1 MIMLRFGRD
10 ICNYFP
16 SAEKREW
23 LVTNGIGGF
32 ASGTV
37 AGLLTR
43 CYHGLLIASLAPPT
57 KRTLLVAKIDE
68 SVQYNQKLYHIATNR
83 WLGGAIEPQ
92 GYINIESFHLEGT
105 IPVWTFACG
114 DALLEKRLWMEQGE
128 NTTYTRYT
136 YRRGTSPLTLNL
148 TAFVNYRDFHGNT
161 QGFNWQ
167 MAINSLE
174 KGVQVLAYANAVPFY
189 LLINQGQVFPAH
201 IWYYRFDLAV
211 ERYRGLID
219 RENHLHAASF
229 SATLQVGE
237 SVTIAAS
244 TRPDPSL
251 DGQARLEARY
261 HYENSLINPGQPQW
275 IQQLNLAADQFI
287 VSRPLPKEPQGKTI
301 IAGYPWFG
309 DWGRDTMISLRGLT
323 LATGRP
329 AIASQILLTF
339 SRYLDRGLLPNLF
352 PDAGEIPEYNAV
364 DAILWYFEAI
374 KAYFDQTQDFK
385 FLKTIYPALVEVI
398 DWFRRGTRYNIHLD
412 DDGLIY
418 AGEAGVQLTW
428 MDAKVDDL
436 VITPRIG
443 KPVEI
448 NALWFNALKIM
459 LRFAKYLGIEAN
471 DYEKMAKMT
480 FKGFSRFWND
490 SLGYCYD
497 VLDTEQGNDAS
508 LRPNQLF
515 AVSLSVE
522 ELLNS
527 TQKKAIVDICA
538 LKLLTSR
545 GLRSLSPDHPDY
557 CGVYGGDRLKRDSAY
572 HQGTVWGWLLG
583 TFIEAHLKVYRDRVL
598 AESFLTPMIDH
609 LQDSCI
615 GNLGEI
621 FDGDAPFTPRGA
633 FAQAWTVAE
642 VLRVWQAIKEFPA
655 MTDWEKNFCPK

>member
-1 MIMLRFGRD
+1 MVKLRFGRD
-10 ICNYFP
+10 ICNYLP
-16 SAEKREW
+16 VAEKREW

-32 ASGTV
+32 AAGTV

-43 CYHGLLIASLAPPT
+43 CYHGLLIAALAPPT
-57 KRTLLVAKIDE
+57 QRTLLVTKIDE
-68 SVQYNQKLYHIATNR
+68 SLQYNQKIYHLASNR
-83 WLGGAIEPQ
+83 WLGGTFEPQ

-105 IPVWTFACG
+105 IPVWTFVCG
-114 DALLEKRLWMEQGE
+114 NALLEKRIWMEQGE

-136 YRRGTSPLTLNL
+136 YLRGNSPLTLNL

-161 QGFNWQ
+161 QGFDWQ
-167 MAINSLE
+167 MAISPLE
-174 KGVQVLAYANAVPFY
+174 KGVRVIAYDNAVPFY
-189 LLINQGQVFPAH
+189 LLISQGEVFPAH

-229 SATLQVGE
+229 SATLKVGE

-244 TRPDPSL
+244 TRPDPNLNGQSSL
-251 DGQARLEARY
+251 EFRY
-261 HYENSLINPGQPQW
+261 RYENSLINPQQPPW
-275 IQQLNLAADQFI
+275 IQQLTLAADQFI
-287 VSRPLPKEPQGKTI
+287 VSRPLRDQPDGKTI

-323 LATGRP
+323 LTTGRP
-329 AIASQILLTF
+329 AIARQILLTF
-339 SRYLDRGLLPNLF
+339 SRYLDRGLLPNLL
-352 PDAGEIPEYNAV
+352 PDGGEMPEYNAV

-374 KAYFDQTQDFK
+374 RSYFNQSQDFE
-385 FLKTIYPALVEVI
+385 FLRTIYPALTEVI
-398 DWFRRGTRYNIHLD
+398 AWFRRGTRYNIHLD

-418 AGEAGVQLTW
+418 AGETGVQLTW
-428 MDAKVDDL
+428 MDAKVDNL

-448 NALWFNALKIM
+448 NALWFNTLKIM
-459 LRFAKYLGIEAN
+459 VRFAHYLGMDAT
-471 DYEKMAKMT
+471 DYEKMRKMT
-480 FKGFSRFWND
+480 LKGFSRFWDD

-497 VLDTEQGNDAS
+497 VLDTDKGNDAS

-515 AVSLSVE
+515 ALSLSVE

-527 TQKKAIVDICA
+527 PQKKAIVDICA

-545 GLRSLSPDHPDY
+545 GLRSLDADHPDY
-557 CGVYGGDRLKRDSAY
+557 RGVYSGDRLKRDSAY

-583 TFIEAHLKVYRDRVL
+583 AFIEAHLKVYGDPIL

-609 LQDSCI
+609 LRDSCI
-615 GNLGEI
+615 GNLSEI
-621 FDGDAPFTPRGA
+621 FDGNAPFTPRGA

-642 VLRVWQAIKEFPA
+642 VLRVWQVIREFRP
-655 MTDWEKNFCPK
+655 

>member
-1 MIMLRFGRD
+1 MVKLRFGRD
-10 ICNYFP
+10 ICNCLP
-16 SAEKREW
+16 VAEKCEW

-32 ASGTV
+32 AAGTV

-43 CYHGLLIASLAPPT
+43 CYHGLLIAALAPPT
-57 KRTLLVAKIDE
+57 KRTLLVTKIDE
-68 SVQYNQKLYHIATNR
+68 SVQYNQKIYHLASNR
-83 WLGGAIEPQ
+83 WLGATIEPQ

-105 IPVWTFACG
+105 IPVWTFICG
-114 DALLEKRLWMEQGE
+114 DALLEKRIWMEQGE

-136 YRRGTSPLTLNL
+136 YRRGNSPLTLNL

-161 QGFNWQ
+161 QSFNWQ
-167 MAINSLE
+167 MAISPLE
-174 KGVQVLAYANAVPFY
+174 KGVRVIAYDYAVPFY
-189 LLINQGQVFPAH
+189 LLISQGEVFPAN

-219 RENHLHAASF
+219 RENHLHGASF
-229 SATLQVGE
+229 SATLKVGE

-244 TRPDPSL
+244 TRPDPNL
-251 DGQARLEARY
+251 DGQSSLESRY
-261 HYENSLINPGQPQW
+261 RYENSLINPQQPEW
-275 IQQLNLAADQFI
+275 IQQLTLAADQFI
-287 VSRPLPKEPQGKTI
+287 VSRPLPDQPDGKTI

-323 LATGRP
+323 LTTGRP
-329 AIASQILLTF
+329 AIARQILLTF
-339 SRYLDRGLLPNLF
+339 SRYLDRGLLPNLL
-352 PDAGEIPEYNAV
+352 PDGGEMPEYNAV

-374 KAYFDQTQDFK
+374 RSYFNQSQDFE
-385 FLKTIYPALVEVI
+385 FLRTIYPALTEVI
-398 DWFRRGTRYNIHLD
+398 AWFRLGTRYNIHLD

-459 LRFAKYLGIEAN
+459 VQFAQYLGMDAT
-471 DYEKMAKMT
+471 DYEKMRKMT
-480 FKGFSRFWND
+480 LKGFSRFWDD

-497 VLDTEQGNDAS
+497 VLDTDKGNDAS

-527 TQKKAIVDICA
+527 PQKKGIVDICA

-545 GLRSLSPDHPDY
+545 GLRSLDADHPDY
-557 CGVYGGDRLKRDSAY
+557 RGVYRGDRLKRDSAY

-583 TFIEAHLKVYRDRVL
+583 AFIEAHLKVYRDPIL

-609 LQDSCI
+609 LRDSCI
-615 GNLGEI
+615 GNLSEI
-621 FDGDAPFTPRGA
+621 FDGNAPFTPRGA

-642 VLRVWQAIKEFPA
+642 VLRVWQVIREFRP
-655 MTDWEKNFCPK
+655 

>member
-1 MIMLRFGRD
+1 
-10 ICNYFP
+10 
-16 SAEKREW
+16 
-23 LVTNGIGGF
+23 
-32 ASGTV
+32 
-37 AGLLTR
+37 
-43 CYHGLLIASLAPPT
+43 LIAALAPPT
-57 KRTLLVAKIDE
+57 KRTLLVTKIDE
-68 SVQYNQKLYHIATNR
+68 SVQYNQKIYHLASNR
-83 WLGGAIEPQ
+83 WLGATIEPQ

-105 IPVWTFACG
+105 IPVWTFICG
-114 DALLEKRLWMEQGE
+114 DALLEKRIWMEAGE

-136 YRRGTSPLTLNL
+136 YLRGNSPLTLNL

-167 MAINSLE
+167 MAISPLE
-174 KGVQVLAYANAVPFY
+174 KGVRVIAYDYAVPFY
-189 LLINQGQVFPAH
+189 LLISQGEVFPAN

-229 SATLQVGE
+229 SATLKVGE

-244 TRPDPSL
+244 TRPDPNL
-251 DGQARLEARY
+251 DGQSSLESRY
-261 HYENSLINPGQPQW
+261 RYENSLINPQQPEW
-275 IQQLNLAADQFI
+275 IQQLTLAADQFI
-287 VSRPLPKEPQGKTI
+287 VSRPLPDQPEGKTM

-323 LATGRP
+323 LTTGRP
-329 AIASQILLTF
+329 AIARQILLTF
-339 SRYLDRGLLPNLF
+339 SRYLDRGLLPNLL
-352 PDAGEIPEYNAV
+352 PDGGETPEYNAV

-374 KAYFDQTQDFK
+374 RSYFNQSQDFE
-385 FLKTIYPALVEVI
+385 FLRTIYPALTEVI
-398 DWFRRGTRYNIHLD
+398 AWFRRGTRYNIHLD

-459 LRFAKYLGIEAN
+459 VQFAHYLGMDAT
-471 DYEKMAKMT
+471 DYEKMRKMT
-480 FKGFSRFWND
+480 LKGFSRFWDD

-497 VLDTEQGNDAS
+497 VLDTDKGNDAS

-527 TQKKAIVDICA
+527 PQKKAIVDICA

-545 GLRSLSPDHPDY
+545 GLRSLDADHPDY
-557 CGVYGGDRLKRDSAY
+557 RGVYSGDRLKRDSAY

-583 TFIEAHLKVYRDRVL
+583 AFIEAHLKVYRDPIL

-609 LQDSCI
+609 LRDSCI
-615 GNLGEI
+615 GNLSEI
-621 FDGDAPFTPRGA
+621 FDGNAPFTPRGA

-642 VLRVWQAIKEFPA
+642 VLRVWQVIREFRP
-655 MTDWEKNFCPK
+655 

>member
-1 MIMLRFGRD
+1 
-10 ICNYFP
+10 
-16 SAEKREW
+16 
-23 LVTNGIGGF
+23 
-32 ASGTV
+32 
-37 AGLLTR
+37 
-43 CYHGLLIASLAPPT
+43 
-57 KRTLLVAKIDE
+57 
-68 SVQYNQKLYHIATNR
+68 
-83 WLGGAIEPQ
+83 
-92 GYINIESFHLEGT
+92 
-105 IPVWTFACG
+105 
-114 DALLEKRLWMEQGE
+114 MEQGE
-128 NTTYTRYT
+128 NTTYTHYT
-136 YRRGTSPLTLNL
+136 YRRGNSPLTLNL

-161 QGFNWQ
+161 QSFNWQ
-167 MAINSLE
+167 MAISPLE
-174 KGVQVLAYANAVPFY
+174 KGVRVIAYNHAVPFY
-189 LLINQGQVFPAH
+189 LLISQGQVFPAH

-219 RENHLHAASF
+219 RENHLHGASF
-229 SATLQVGE
+229 SATLKLGE

-244 TRPDPSL
+244 TRPDPNL
-251 DGQARLEARY
+251 DGQSSLESRY
-261 HYENSLINPGQPQW
+261 RYENSLINPQQPEW
-275 IQQLNLAADQFI
+275 IQQLTLAADQFI
-287 VSRPLPKEPQGKTI
+287 VSRPLLDQPDGKTI

-323 LATGRP
+323 LTTVRP
-329 AIASQILLTF
+329 AIARQILLTF
-339 SRYLDRGLLPNLF
+339 SRYLDRGLLPNLL
-352 PDAGEIPEYNAV
+352 PDGGEMPEYNAV

-374 KAYFDQTQDFK
+374 RSYFNQSQDFE
-385 FLKTIYPALVEVI
+385 FLRTIYPALKEVI
-398 DWFRRGTRYNIHLD
+398 AWFRRGTRYNIHLD

-459 LRFAKYLGIEAN
+459 VQFAHYLGMDAT
-471 DYEKMAKMT
+471 DYEKMRKMT
-480 FKGFSRFWND
+480 LKGFSRFWDD

-497 VLDTEQGNDAS
+497 VLDTDKGNDAS

-527 TQKKAIVDICA
+527 PQKKAIVDICA

-545 GLRSLSPDHPDY
+545 GLRSLDVDHPDY
-557 CGVYGGDRLKRDSAY
+557 RGVYSGDRLKRDSAY

-583 TFIEAHLKVYRDRVL
+583 AFIEAHLKVYRDPIL

-615 GNLGEI
+615 GNLSEI
-621 FDGDAPFTPRGA
+621 FDGNAPFTPRGA

-642 VLRVWQAIKEFPA
+642 ALRVWQAIREFTP
-655 MTDWEKNFCPK
+655 

>member
-1 MIMLRFGRD
+1 MVKLRFGRD
-10 ICNYFP
+10 ICNYLP
-16 SAEKREW
+16 VAEKCEW

-32 ASGTV
+32 AAGTV

-43 CYHGLLIASLAPPT
+43 CYHGLLIAALAPPT
-57 KRTLLVAKIDE
+57 QRTLLVTKIDE
-68 SVQYNQKLYHIATNR
+68 SLQYNQKIYHLASNR
-83 WLGGAIEPQ
+83 WLGATIEPQ

-105 IPVWTFACG
+105 IPVWTFICG
-114 DALLEKRLWMEQGE
+114 DALLEKRIWMEQGE

-136 YRRGTSPLTLNL
+136 YLRGNSPLTLNL

-161 QGFNWQ
+161 QSFNWQ
-167 MAINSLE
+167 MDISPLE
-174 KGVQVLAYANAVPFY
+174 KGVRVIAYNNAVPFY
-189 LLINQGQVFPAH
+189 LLISQGEVFPAH

-229 SATLQVGE
+229 SATLKVGE

-251 DGQARLEARY
+251 DGQSSLESRHRY
-261 HYENSLINPGQPQW
+261 ESSLINPQHPEW
-275 IQQLNLAADQFI
+275 IQQLTLAADQFI
-287 VSRPLPKEPQGKTI
+287 VSRPLRDQPDGKTI

-323 LATGRP
+323 LTTGRP
-329 AIASQILLTF
+329 AIAREILLTF
-339 SRYLDRGLLPNLF
+339 SRYLDRGLLPNLL
-352 PDAGEIPEYNAV
+352 PDGGEMPEYNAV

-374 KAYFDQTQDFK
+374 RSYFNQSQDFE
-385 FLKTIYPALVEVI
+385 FLRTIYPALTEVI
-398 DWFRRGTRYNIHLD
+398 AWFRRGTRYNIHLD

-418 AGEAGVQLTW
+418 AGETGVQLTW

-459 LRFAKYLGIEAN
+459 VQFAHNLGMDAT
-471 DYEKMAKMT
+471 DYEKMRKMT
-480 FKGFSRFWND
+480 LKGFSRFWDD

-497 VLDTEQGNDAS
+497 VLDTDKGNDAS

-515 AVSLSVE
+515 ALSLSVE

-527 TQKKAIVDICA
+527 PQKKAIVDICTV
-538 LKLLTSR
+538 KLLTPR
-545 GLRSLSPDHPDY
+545 GLRSLDADHPDY
-557 CGVYGGDRLKRDSAY
+557 RGVYSGDRVKRDSAY

-583 TFIEAHLKVYRDRVL
+583 AFIEAHLKVYRDPIL

-609 LQDSCI
+609 LRDSCI
-615 GNLGEI
+615 GNLSEI
-621 FDGDAPFTPRGA
+621 FDGNAPFTPRGA

-642 VLRVWQAIKEFPA
+642 VLRVWQVIREFRP
-655 MTDWEKNFCPK
+655 

>member
-1 MIMLRFGRD
+1 MVKLRFGRD
-10 ICNYFP
+10 ICNYLP
-16 SAEKREW
+16 VAEKREW

-32 ASGTV
+32 AAGTV

-43 CYHGLLIASLAPPT
+43 CYHGLLIAALAPPT
-57 KRTLLVAKIDE
+57 QRTLLVTKIDE
-68 SVQYNQKLYHIATNR
+68 SVQYNQKIYHLASNR
-83 WLGGAIEPQ
+83 WLGATIEPQ

-105 IPVWTFACG
+105 IPVWTFICG
-114 DALLEKRLWMEQGE
+114 DALLEKRIWMEQGE
-128 NTTYTRYT
+128 NTTYTHYT
-136 YRRGTSPLTLNL
+136 YRRGHSPLTLNL

-167 MAINSLE
+167 MAISPLE
-174 KGVQVLAYANAVPFY
+174 KGVRVIAYDNAVPFY
-189 LLINQGQVFPAH
+189 LLISQGEVFPAH

-219 RENHLHAASF
+219 RENHLHGASF
-229 SATLQVGE
+229 SATLKVGE

-244 TRPDPSL
+244 TRPDPNL
-251 DGQARLEARY
+251 DGQSSLESRY
-261 HYENSLINPGQPQW
+261 RYENSLINPQQPEW
-275 IQQLNLAADQFI
+275 MQQLTLAADQFI
-287 VSRPLPKEPQGKTI
+287 VSRPLRDQPDGKTI

-323 LATGRP
+323 LTTGRP
-329 AIASQILLTF
+329 AIARQILLTF
-339 SRYLDRGLLPNLF
+339 SRYLDRGLLPNLL
-352 PDAGEIPEYNAV
+352 PDGGEMPEYNAV

-374 KAYFDQTQDFK
+374 RSYFNQSQDFE
-385 FLKTIYPALVEVI
+385 FLRTIYPALTEVI
-398 DWFRRGTRYNIHLD
+398 AWFRRGTRYNIHLD

-459 LRFAKYLGIEAN
+459 VQFAHYLGMDAT
-471 DYEKMAKMT
+471 DYEKMRKMT
-480 FKGFSRFWND
+480 LKGFSRFWDD

-497 VLDTEQGNDAS
+497 VLDTDKGNDAS

-527 TQKKAIVDICA
+527 PQKRAIVDICA

-545 GLRSLSPDHPDY
+545 GLRSLDADHPDY
-557 CGVYGGDRLKRDSAY
+557 RGVYSGDRLKRDSAY

-583 TFIEAHLKVYRDRVL
+583 AFIEAHLKVYGDPIL

-609 LQDSCI
+609 LRDSCI
-615 GNLGEI
+615 GNLSEI
-621 FDGDAPFTPRGA
+621 FDGNAPFTPRGA

-642 VLRVWQAIKEFPA
+642 VLRVWQVIREFRP
-655 MTDWEKNFCPK
+655 

>member
-1 MIMLRFGRD
+1 MVKLRFGRD
-10 ICNYFP
+10 ICNYLP
-16 SAEKREW
+16 VAEKREW

-32 ASGTV
+32 AAGTV

-43 CYHGLLIASLAPPT
+43 CYHGLLIAALAPPT
-57 KRTLLVAKIDE
+57 QRTLLVTKIDE
-68 SVQYNQKLYHIATNR
+68 SVQYNQKLYHLASNR
-83 WLGGAIEPQ
+83 WLGATIEPQ

-105 IPVWTFACG
+105 IPVWTFTCG
-114 DALLEKRLWMEQGE
+114 DALLEKRIWMEQGE

-136 YRRGTSPLTLNL
+136 YLRGNSPLTLNL

-167 MAINSLE
+167 MAISPLE
-174 KGVQVLAYANAVPFY
+174 KGVRVIAYNHAVPFY
-189 LLINQGQVFPAH
+189 LLISQGEVFPAH

-219 RENHLHAASF
+219 RENHLHGASF
-229 SATLQVGE
+229 SATLKVGE

-244 TRPDPSL
+244 TRPDPNL
-251 DGQARLEARY
+251 DGQSSLESRY
-261 HYENSLINPGQPQW
+261 RYENSLINPQQPPW
-275 IQQLNLAADQFI
+275 IQQLTLAADQFI
-287 VSRPLPKEPQGKTI
+287 VSRPLRDQPEGKTI

-323 LATGRP
+323 LTTGRP
-329 AIASQILLTF
+329 AIARQILLTF
-339 SRYLDRGLLPNLF
+339 SRYLDRGLLPNLL
-352 PDAGEIPEYNAV
+352 PDGGEMPEYNAV

-374 KAYFDQTQDFK
+374 RSYFNQTQDFE
-385 FLKTIYPALVEVI
+385 FLRTIYPALTEVI
-398 DWFRRGTRYNIHLD
+398 AWFRRGTRYNIHLD

-459 LRFAKYLGIEAN
+459 VQFAHYLGMDAT
-471 DYEKMAKMT
+471 DYEKMRKMT
-480 FKGFSRFWND
+480 LKGFSRFWDD

-497 VLDTEQGNDAS
+497 VLDTDKGNDAS

-522 ELLNS
+522 ELLNFP
-527 TQKKAIVDICA
+527 QKKAIVDICTV
-538 LKLLTSR
+538 KLLTSR
-545 GLRSLSPDHPDY
+545 GLRSLTTDHPDY
-557 CGVYGGDRLKRDSAY
+557 RGVYSGDRLKRDSAY

-583 TFIEAHLKVYRDRVL
+583 AFIEAHLKVYRDPIL

-609 LQDSCI
+609 LRDSCI
-615 GNLGEI
+615 GSLSEI
-621 FDGDAPFTPRGA
+621 FDGNAPFTPRGA

-642 VLRVWQAIKEFPA
+642 VLRVWQAIREFRP
-655 MTDWEKNFCPK
+655 

>member
-1 MIMLRFGRD
+1 MVKLRFGRD
-10 ICNYFP
+10 ICNCLP
-16 SAEKREW
+16 VAEKREW

-32 ASGTV
+32 AAGTV

-43 CYHGLLIASLAPPT
+43 CYHGLLIAALAPPT
-57 KRTLLVAKIDE
+57 KRTLLVTKIDE
-68 SVQYNQKLYHIATNR
+68 SVQYNQKIYHLASNR
-83 WLGGAIEPQ
+83 WLGATIEPQ

-105 IPVWTFACG
+105 IPVWTFICG
-114 DALLEKRLWMEQGE
+114 DALLEKRIWMEQGE
-128 NTTYTRYT
+128 NTTYTHYT
-136 YRRGTSPLTLNL
+136 YRRGNSPLTLNL
-148 TAFVNYRDFHGNT
+148 TTFVNYRDFHGNT

-167 MAINSLE
+167 MAISPLE
-174 KGVQVLAYANAVPFY
+174 KGVRVIAYDNAVPFY
-189 LLINQGQVFPAH
+189 LLISQGQVFPAH

-219 RENHLHAASF
+219 RENHLHGASF
-229 SATLQVGE
+229 SATLKVGE

-244 TRPDPSL
+244 TRPDPNL
-251 DGQARLEARY
+251 DGQSSLESRY
-261 HYENSLINPGQPQW
+261 RYENSLINPQQPEW
-275 IQQLNLAADQFI
+275 IQQLTLAADQFI
-287 VSRPLPKEPQGKTI
+287 VSRPLRDQPEGKTI

-323 LATGRP
+323 LTTGRP
-329 AIASQILLTF
+329 AIAGQILLTF
-339 SRYLDRGLLPNLF
+339 SRYLDRGLLPNLL
-352 PDAGEIPEYNAV
+352 PDGGEMPEYNAV

-374 KAYFDQTQDFK
+374 RSYFNQSQDFE
-385 FLKTIYPALVEVI
+385 FLRTIYPALKEVI
-398 DWFRRGTRYNIHLD
+398 AWFRRGTRYNIHLD

-448 NALWFNALKIM
+448 NVLWFNALKIM
-459 LRFAKYLGIEAN
+459 VQFAHYLGMDAT
-471 DYEKMAKMT
+471 DYEKMRKMT
-480 FKGFSRFWND
+480 LKGFSRFWDD
-490 SLGYCYD
+490 SMGYCYD
-497 VLDTEQGNDAS
+497 VLDTEKGNDAS

-527 TQKKAIVDICA
+527 PQKKAIVDICA

-545 GLRSLSPDHPDY
+545 GLRSLDAAHPDY
-557 CGVYGGDRLKRDSAY
+557 RGVYSGDRLKRDSAY

-583 TFIEAHLKVYRDRVL
+583 AFIEAHLKVYRDPIL

-609 LQDSCI
+609 LRDSCI
-615 GNLGEI
+615 GNLSEI
-621 FDGDAPFTPRGA
+621 FDGNAPFTPRGA

-642 VLRVWQAIKEFPA
+642 VLRVWQVIREFSP
-655 MTDWEKNFCPK
+655 

>member
-1 MIMLRFGRD
+1 MVKLRFGRD
-10 ICNYFP
+10 ICNCLP
-16 SAEKREW
+16 VAEKREW

-32 ASGTV
+32 AAGTV

-43 CYHGLLIASLAPPT
+43 CYHGLLIAALAPPT
-57 KRTLLVAKIDE
+57 QRTLLVTKIDE
-68 SVQYNQKLYHIATNR
+68 SVQYNQKIYHLASNR
-83 WLGGAIEPQ
+83 WLGATIEPQ

-105 IPVWTFACG
+105 IPVWTFICG
-114 DALLEKRLWMEQGE
+114 DALLEKRIWMEQGE
-128 NTTYTRYT
+128 NTTYTHYT
-136 YRRGTSPLTLNL
+136 YRRGNSPLTLNL

-167 MAINSLE
+167 MAISPLE
-174 KGVQVLAYANAVPFY
+174 KGVRVIAYNHAVPFY
-189 LLINQGQVFPAH
+189 LLISQGQVFPAH

-219 RENHLHAASF
+219 RENHLHGASF
-229 SATLQVGE
+229 SATLKVGE

-244 TRPDPSL
+244 TRPDPNLNGQSSL
-251 DGQARLEARY
+251 ESRY
-261 HYENSLINPGQPQW
+261 RYENSLINPQQPPW
-275 IQQLNLAADQFI
+275 IQQLTLAADQFI
-287 VSRPLPKEPQGKTI
+287 VSRPLRDQPEGKTI

-323 LATGRP
+323 LTTGRP
-329 AIASQILLTF
+329 AIARQILLTF
-339 SRYLDRGLLPNLF
+339 SRYLDQGLLPNLL
-352 PDAGEIPEYNAV
+352 PDGGEMPEYNAV

-374 KAYFDQTQDFK
+374 RSYFNQSQDFE
-385 FLKTIYPALVEVI
+385 FLRTIYPALKEVI
-398 DWFRRGTRYNIHLD
+398 AWFRRGTRYNIHLD

-428 MDAKVDDL
+428 MDAKVDDR

-459 LRFAKYLGIEAN
+459 VQFAHYLGMDAT
-471 DYEKMAKMT
+471 DYEKMRKMT
-480 FKGFSRFWND
+480 LKGFSRFWDD

-497 VLDTEQGNDAS
+497 VLDTDKGNDAS

-515 AVSLSVE
+515 VVSLSVE

-527 TQKKAIVDICA
+527 PQKRAIVDICA

-545 GLRSLSPDHPDY
+545 GLRSLDADHPDY
-557 CGVYGGDRLKRDSAY
+557 LGVYSGDRLKRDSAY

-583 TFIEAHLKVYRDRVL
+583 AFIEAHLKVYRDPIL

-609 LQDSCI
+609 LRDSCI
-615 GNLGEI
+615 GNLSEI
-621 FDGDAPFTPRGA
+621 FDGNAPFTPRGA

-642 VLRVWQAIKEFPA
+642 VLRVWQVIREFSP
-655 MTDWEKNFCPK
+655 

>member
-1 MIMLRFGRD
+1 MVKLRFGRD
-10 ICNYFP
+10 ICNCLP
-16 SAEKREW
+16 VAEKREW

-32 ASGTV
+32 AAGTV

-43 CYHGLLIASLAPPT
+43 CYHGLLIAALAPPT
-57 KRTLLVAKIDE
+57 QRTLLVTKIDE
-68 SVQYNQKLYHIATNR
+68 SVQYNQKIYHLASNR
-83 WLGGAIEPQ
+83 WLGATIEPQ

-105 IPVWTFACG
+105 IPVWTFICG
-114 DALLEKRLWMEQGE
+114 DALLEKRIWMEQGE

-136 YRRGTSPLTLNL
+136 YLRGNSPLTLNL

-167 MAINSLE
+167 MDISPLE
-174 KGVQVLAYANAVPFY
+174 KGVRVIAYDHAVPFY
-189 LLINQGQVFPAH
+189 LLISQGEVFPAH

-229 SATLQVGE
+229 SATLKVGE

-251 DGQARLEARY
+251 DGQSSLESRY
-261 HYENSLINPGQPQW
+261 RYESSLINPQQPPW
-275 IQQLNLAADQFI
+275 IQQLTLAADQFI
-287 VSRPLPKEPQGKTI
+287 VSRPLRDQPDGKTI

-323 LATGRP
+323 LTTGRP
-329 AIASQILLTF
+329 AIARQILLTF
-339 SRYLDRGLLPNLF
+339 SRYLDRGLLPNLL
-352 PDAGEIPEYNAV
+352 PDGGEIPEYNAV

-374 KAYFDQTQDFK
+374 RCYFNQSQDIE
-385 FLKTIYPALVEVI
+385 FLRTIYPALTEVI
-398 DWFRRGTRYNIHLD
+398 AWFRRGTRYNIHLD

-428 MDAKVDDL
+428 MDAKVDDR

-459 LRFAKYLGIEAN
+459 VQFAHCLGIDAT
-471 DYEKMAKMT
+471 DYEKMRKMT
-480 FKGFSRFWND
+480 LQGFSRFWDD

-497 VLDTEQGNDAS
+497 VLDTDKGNDAS

-527 TQKKAIVDICA
+527 PQKKAIVDICA

-545 GLRSLSPDHPDY
+545 GLRSLDADHPDY
-557 CGVYGGDRLKRDSAY
+557 RGVYSGDRLKRDSAY

-583 TFIEAHLKVYRDRVL
+583 AFIEAHLKVYRDPIL

-609 LQDSCI
+609 LRDSCI
-615 GNLGEI
+615 GNLSEI
-621 FDGDAPFTPRGA
+621 FDGNAPFTPRGA

-642 VLRVWQAIKEFPA
+642 VLRVWQVIREFRP
-655 MTDWEKNFCPK
+655 

>member
-1 MIMLRFGRD
+1 MVKLRFGRD
-10 ICNYFP
+10 ICNCLLV
-16 SAEKREW
+16 AEKREW

-32 ASGTV
+32 AAGTV

-43 CYHGLLIASLAPPT
+43 CYHGLLIAALAPPT
-57 KRTLLVAKIDE
+57 KRTLLVTKIDE
-68 SVQYNQKLYHIATNR
+68 SVQYNQKLYHLASNR
-83 WLGGAIEPQ
+83 WLGATIEPQ

-105 IPVWTFACG
+105 IPVWTFICG
-114 DALLEKRLWMEQGE
+114 DALLEKRIWMEPGE

-136 YRRGTSPLTLNL
+136 YLRGNSPLTLNL

-161 QGFNWQ
+161 QSFNWQ
-167 MAINSLE
+167 MDISPLE
-174 KGVQVLAYANAVPFY
+174 KGVRVIAYDHAVPFY
-189 LLINQGQVFPAH
+189 LLISQGEVFPAH

-229 SATLQVGE
+229 SATLKVGE

-251 DGQARLEARY
+251 DGQSSLESRY
-261 HYENSLINPGQPQW
+261 RYENSLINPQQPPW
-275 IQQLNLAADQFI
+275 IQQLTLAADQFI
-287 VSRPLPKEPQGKTI
+287 VSRPLRDQPDGKTI

-323 LATGRP
+323 LTTGRP
-329 AIASQILLTF
+329 AIARQILLTF
-339 SRYLDRGLLPNLF
+339 SRYLDRGLLPNLL
-352 PDAGEIPEYNAV
+352 PDGGEMPEYNAV

-374 KAYFDQTQDFK
+374 RSYFNQSQDFE
-385 FLKTIYPALVEVI
+385 FLRTIYPALTEVI
-398 DWFRRGTRYNIHLD
+398 AWFRRGTRYNIHLD

-459 LRFAKYLGIEAN
+459 VQFAHYLGMDAT
-471 DYEKMAKMT
+471 DYEKMIKMT
-480 FKGFSRFWND
+480 LQGFSRFWDD

-497 VLDTEQGNDAS
+497 VLDTDKGNDAS

-515 AVSLSVE
+515 AVCLSVE

-527 TQKKAIVDICA
+527 PQKKAIVDICA

-545 GLRSLSPDHPDY
+545 GLRSLDVDHPDY
-557 CGVYGGDRLKRDSAY
+557 RGVYSGDRLKRDSAY

-583 TFIEAHLKVYRDRVL
+583 AFIEAHLKVYRDPIL

-609 LQDSCI
+609 LRDSCI
-615 GNLGEI
+615 GNLSEI
-621 FDGDAPFTPRGA
+621 FDGNAPFTPRGA

-642 VLRVWQAIKEFPA
+642 VLRVWQVIREFRS
-655 MTDWEKNFCPK
+655 

>member
-1 MIMLRFGRD
+1 MVKLRFGRD
-10 ICNYFP
+10 ICNCLP
-16 SAEKREW
+16 VAEKREW

-32 ASGTV
+32 AAGTV

-43 CYHGLLIASLAPPT
+43 CYHGLLIAALAPPT
-57 KRTLLVAKIDE
+57 QRTLLVTKIDE
-68 SVQYNQKLYHIATNR
+68 SVQYNQKIYHLASNR
-83 WLGGAIEPQ
+83 WLGATIEPQ

-105 IPVWTFACG
+105 IPVWTFICG
-114 DALLEKRLWMEQGE
+114 DALLEKRIWMEQGE
-128 NTTYTRYT
+128 NTTYTHYT
-136 YRRGTSPLTLNL
+136 YRRGNSPLTLNL

-167 MAINSLE
+167 MAISPLE
-174 KGVQVLAYANAVPFY
+174 KGVRVIAYNNAVPFY
-189 LLINQGQVFPAH
+189 LLISQGQVFPAH

-219 RENHLHAASF
+219 RENHLHGASF
-229 SATLQVGE
+229 SATLRVGE

-244 TRPDPSL
+244 TRPDPNL
-251 DGQARLEARY
+251 DGQSSLESRY
-261 HYENSLINPGQPQW
+261 RYENSLINPQQPEW
-275 IQQLNLAADQFI
+275 IQQLTLAADQFI
-287 VSRPLPKEPQGKTI
+287 VSRPLWDQPEGKTI

-323 LATGRP
+323 LTTVRP
-329 AIASQILLTF
+329 AIARQILLTF
-339 SRYLDRGLLPNLF
+339 SRYLDQGLLPNLL
-352 PDAGEIPEYNAV
+352 PDGGEMPEYNAV

-374 KAYFDQTQDFK
+374 RSYFNQSQDFE
-385 FLKTIYPALVEVI
+385 FLRTIYPALKEVI
-398 DWFRRGTRYNIHLD
+398 AWFRRGTRYNIHLD

-428 MDAKVDDL
+428 MDAKVDDR

-459 LRFAKYLGIEAN
+459 VQFAHYLGMDAT
-471 DYEKMAKMT
+471 DYEKMRKMT
-480 FKGFSRFWND
+480 LKGFSRFWDD

-497 VLDTEQGNDAS
+497 VLDTDKGNDAS

-527 TQKKAIVDICA
+527 SQKRAIVDICA

-545 GLRSLSPDHPDY
+545 GLRSLDAAHPDY
-557 CGVYGGDRLKRDSAY
+557 RGVYSGDRLKRDSAY

-583 TFIEAHLKVYRDRVL
+583 AFIEAHLKVYRDPIL

-609 LQDSCI
+609 LRDSCI
-615 GNLGEI
+615 GNLSEI
-621 FDGDAPFTPRGA
+621 FDGNAPFTPRGA

-642 VLRVWQAIKEFPA
+642 VLRVWQVIREFTP
-655 MTDWEKNFCPK
+655 

>member
-1 MIMLRFGRD
+1 MVKLRFGRD
-10 ICNYFP
+10 ICNCLP
-16 SAEKREW
+16 VAEKREW

-32 ASGTV
+32 AAGTV

-43 CYHGLLIASLAPPT
+43 CYHGLLIAALAPPT
-57 KRTLLVAKIDE
+57 QRTLLVTKIDE
-68 SVQYNQKLYHIATNR
+68 SVQYNQKIYHLASNR
-83 WLGGAIEPQ
+83 WLGATIEPQ

-105 IPVWTFACG
+105 IPVWTFTCG
-114 DALLEKRLWMEQGE
+114 DALLEKRIWMEQGE
-128 NTTYTRYT
+128 NTTYTHYT
-136 YRRGTSPLTLNL
+136 YRRGNSPLTLNL

-167 MAINSLE
+167 MAISPLE
-174 KGVQVLAYANAVPFY
+174 KGVRVIAYDNAVPFY
-189 LLINQGQVFPAH
+189 LLISQGEVFPAH

-219 RENHLHAASF
+219 RENHLHGASF
-229 SATLQVGE
+229 SATLKVGE

-244 TRPDPSL
+244 TRPDPNL
-251 DGQARLEARY
+251 DGQSSLESRY
-261 HYENSLINPGQPQW
+261 RYENSLINPQQPPW
-275 IQQLNLAADQFI
+275 IQQLTLAADQFI
-287 VSRPLPKEPQGKTI
+287 VSRPLRDQPEGKTI

-323 LATGRP
+323 LTTGRP
-329 AIASQILLTF
+329 AIARQILLTF
-339 SRYLDRGLLPNLF
+339 SRYLDQGLLPNLL
-352 PDAGEIPEYNAV
+352 PDGGEMPEYNAV

-374 KAYFDQTQDFK
+374 RSYFNQSQDFE
-385 FLKTIYPALVEVI
+385 FLRTIYPALTEVI
-398 DWFRRGTRYNIHLD
+398 AWFRRGTRYNIHLD

-459 LRFAKYLGIEAN
+459 VQFAHYLGMDAT
-471 DYEKMAKMT
+471 DYEKMRKMT
-480 FKGFSRFWND
+480 LKGFSRFWDD
-490 SLGYCYD
+490 SMGYCYD
-497 VLDTEQGNDAS
+497 VLDTDKGNDAS

-522 ELLNS
+522 ELLNFP
-527 TQKKAIVDICA
+527 QKKAIVDICTV
-538 LKLLTSR
+538 KLLTSR
-545 GLRSLSPDHPDY
+545 GLRSLTTDHPDY
-557 CGVYGGDRLKRDSAY
+557 RGVYSGDRLKRDSAY

-583 TFIEAHLKVYRDRVL
+583 AFIEAHLKVYRDPIL

-609 LQDSCI
+609 LRDSCI
-615 GNLGEI
+615 GSLSEI
-621 FDGDAPFTPRGA
+621 FDGNAPFTPRGA

-642 VLRVWQAIKEFPA
+642 VLRVWQAIREFRP
-655 MTDWEKNFCPK
+655 

>member
-1 MIMLRFGRD
+1 MVKLRFGRD
-10 ICNYFP
+10 ICNCLP
-16 SAEKREW
+16 VAEKREW

-32 ASGTV
+32 AAGTV

-43 CYHGLLIASLAPPT
+43 CYHGLLIAALAPPT
-57 KRTLLVAKIDE
+57 QRTLLVTKIDE
-68 SVQYNQKLYHIATNR
+68 SVQYNQKLYHLASNR
-83 WLGGAIEPQ
+83 WLGATIEPQ

-105 IPVWTFACG
+105 IPVWTFICG
-114 DALLEKRLWMEQGE
+114 DALLEKRIWMEQGE
-128 NTTYTRYT
+128 NTTYTHYT
-136 YRRGTSPLTLNL
+136 YLRGNSPLTLNL

-161 QGFNWQ
+161 QSFNWQ
-167 MAINSLE
+167 MDISPLE
-174 KGVQVLAYANAVPFY
+174 KGVRVIAYNHAVPFY
-189 LLINQGQVFPAH
+189 LLISQGEVFPAH

-219 RENHLHAASF
+219 RENHLHGASF
-229 SATLQVGE
+229 SATLKVGE

-244 TRPDPSL
+244 TRPDPNL
-251 DGQARLEARY
+251 DGQSSLESRY
-261 HYENSLINPGQPQW
+261 RYENSLINPQQPEW
-275 IQQLNLAADQFI
+275 IQQLTLAADQFI
-287 VSRPLPKEPQGKTI
+287 VSRPLRDQPDGKTI

-323 LATGRP
+323 LTTGRP
-329 AIASQILLTF
+329 AIARQILLTF
-339 SRYLDRGLLPNLF
+339 SRYLDRGLLPNLL
-352 PDAGEIPEYNAV
+352 PDGGEMPEYNAV

-374 KAYFDQTQDFK
+374 RCYFNQSQDFE
-385 FLKTIYPALVEVI
+385 FLRTIYPALKEVI
-398 DWFRRGTRYNIHLD
+398 AWFRRGTRYNIHLD

-459 LRFAKYLGIEAN
+459 VQFAHYLGMDAT
-471 DYEKMAKMT
+471 DYEKMRKMT
-480 FKGFSRFWND
+480 LKGFSRFWDD

-497 VLDTEQGNDAS
+497 VLDTDKGNDAS

-527 TQKKAIVDICA
+527 PQKKAIVDICTV
-538 LKLLTSR
+538 KLLTSR
-545 GLRSLSPDHPDY
+545 GLRSLTADHPDY
-557 CGVYGGDRLKRDSAY
+557 RGVYSGDRLKRDSAY

-583 TFIEAHLKVYRDRVL
+583 AFIEAHLKVYRDPIL

-609 LQDSCI
+609 LRDSCI
-615 GNLGEI
+615 GNLSEI
-621 FDGDAPFTPRGA
+621 FDGNAPFTPRGA

-642 VLRVWQAIKEFPA
+642 ALRVWQTIEEFSP
-655 MTDWEKNFCPK
+655 

>member
-1 MIMLRFGRD
+1 MVKLRFGRD
-10 ICNYFP
+10 ICNCLLV
-16 SAEKREW
+16 AEKREW

-32 ASGTV
+32 AAGTV

-43 CYHGLLIASLAPPT
+43 CYHGLLIAALAPPT
-57 KRTLLVAKIDE
+57 QRTLLVTKIDE
-68 SVQYNQKLYHIATNR
+68 SVQYNQKLYHLASNR
-83 WLGGAIEPQ
+83 WLGATIEPQ

-105 IPVWTFACG
+105 IPVWTFTCG

-128 NTTYTRYT
+128 NTTYTHYT
-136 YRRGTSPLTLNL
+136 YRRGNSPLTLNL

-167 MAINSLE
+167 MDISPLE
-174 KGVQVLAYANAVPFY
+174 KGVRVIAYDHAVPFY
-189 LLINQGQVFPAH
+189 LLISQGQVFPAH

-219 RENHLHAASF
+219 RENHLHGASF
-229 SATLQVGE
+229 SATLKVGE

-251 DGQARLEARY
+251 DGQSSLESRY
-261 HYENSLINPGQPQW
+261 RYENSLINPQQPEW
-275 IQQLNLAADQFI
+275 IQQLTLAADQFI
-287 VSRPLPKEPQGKTI
+287 VSRPLRDQPDGKTI

-323 LATGRP
+323 LTTGRP
-329 AIASQILLTF
+329 AIARQILLTF
-339 SRYLDRGLLPNLF
+339 SRYLDRGLLPNLL
-352 PDAGEIPEYNAV
+352 PDGGEIPEYNAV

-374 KAYFDQTQDFK
+374 RSYFNQSQDFE
-385 FLKTIYPALVEVI
+385 FLRTIYPALKEVI
-398 DWFRRGTRYNIHLD
+398 AWFRRGTRYNIHLD

-428 MDAKVDDL
+428 MDAKVDDR

-459 LRFAKYLGIEAN
+459 VQFAQYLGMDAT
-471 DYEKMAKMT
+471 DYEKMRKMT
-480 FKGFSRFWND
+480 LQGFSRFWDD

-497 VLDTEQGNDAS
+497 VLDTDKGNDAS

-527 TQKKAIVDICA
+527 PQKKAIVDICA

-545 GLRSLSPDHPDY
+545 GLRSLDVDHPDY
-557 CGVYGGDRLKRDSAY
+557 RGVYSGDRLKRDSAY

-583 TFIEAHLKVYRDRVL
+583 AFIEAHLKVYRDPIL

-609 LQDSCI
+609 IWDSCI
-615 GNLGEI
+615 GNLSEI
-621 FDGDAPFTPRGA
+621 FDGNAPFTPRGA

-642 VLRVWQAIKEFPA
+642 VLRVWQVIREFSP
-655 MTDWEKNFCPK
+655 

>member
-1 MIMLRFGRD
+1 MVKLRFGRD
-10 ICNYFP
+10 ICNCLP
-16 SAEKREW
+16 VAEKREW

-32 ASGTV
+32 AAGTV

-43 CYHGLLIASLAPPT
+43 CYHGLLIAALAPPT
-57 KRTLLVAKIDE
+57 QRTLLVTKIDE
-68 SVQYNQKLYHIATNR
+68 SVQYNQKLYHLASNR
-83 WLGGAIEPQ
+83 WLGATIEPQ

-105 IPVWTFACG
+105 IPVWTFICG
-114 DALLEKRLWMEQGE
+114 DALLEKRIWMEQGE

-136 YRRGTSPLTLNL
+136 YLRGNSPLTLNL

-167 MAINSLE
+167 MAISPLE
-174 KGVQVLAYANAVPFY
+174 KGVRVIAYDNAVPFY
-189 LLINQGQVFPAH
+189 LLISQGEVFPAH

-229 SATLQVGE
+229 SATLKVGE

-251 DGQARLEARY
+251 DGQSSLESRY
-261 HYENSLINPGQPQW
+261 RYENSLINPQQPPW
-275 IQQLNLAADQFI
+275 IQQLTLAADQFI
-287 VSRPLPKEPQGKTI
+287 VSRPLRDQPDGKTI

-323 LATGRP
+323 LTTGRP
-329 AIASQILLTF
+329 AIARQILLTF
-339 SRYLDRGLLPNLF
+339 SRYLDRGLLPNLL
-352 PDAGEIPEYNAV
+352 PDGGEIPEYNAV

-374 KAYFDQTQDFK
+374 RSYFNQSQDFE
-385 FLKTIYPALVEVI
+385 FLKTIYPALTEVI
-398 DWFRRGTRYNIHLD
+398 AWFRRGTRYNIHLD

-418 AGEAGVQLTW
+418 AGETGVQLTW

-459 LRFAKYLGIEAN
+459 VQFAQYLGMDAT
-471 DYEKMAKMT
+471 DYEKMREMT
-480 FKGFSRFWND
+480 LKGFSRFWDD

-497 VLDTEQGNDAS
+497 VLDTDKGNDAS

-515 AVSLSVE
+515 ALSLSVE

-527 TQKKAIVDICA
+527 PQKKAILDICA

-545 GLRSLSPDHPDY
+545 GLRSLDVDHPDY
-557 CGVYGGDRLKRDSAY
+557 RGVYSGDRLKRDSAY

-583 TFIEAHLKVYRDRVL
+583 AFIEAHLKVYRDPIL

-609 LQDSCI
+609 LRDSCI
-615 GNLGEI
+615 GNLSEI
-621 FDGDAPFTPRGA
+621 FDGNAPFTTRGA

-642 VLRVWQAIKEFPA
+642 VLRVWQGIQEFRP
-655 MTDWEKNFCPK
+655 

>member
-1 MIMLRFGRD
+1 MVKLRFGRD
-10 ICNYFP
+10 ICNYLP
-16 SAEKREW
+16 VAEKREW

-32 ASGTV
+32 AAGTV

-43 CYHGLLIASLAPPT
+43 CYHGLLIAALAPPT
-57 KRTLLVAKIDE
+57 QRTLLVTKIDE
-68 SVQYNQKLYHIATNR
+68 SVQYNQKLYHLASNR
-83 WLGGAIEPQ
+83 WLGATIEPQ

-105 IPVWTFACG
+105 IPVWTFTCG
-114 DALLEKRLWMEQGE
+114 DALLEKRIWMEQGE

-136 YRRGTSPLTLNL
+136 YLRGNSPLTLNL

-167 MAINSLE
+167 MAISPLE
-174 KGVQVLAYANAVPFY
+174 KGVRVIAYNHAVPFY
-189 LLINQGQVFPAH
+189 LLISQGEVFPAH

-219 RENHLHAASF
+219 RENHLHGASF
-229 SATLQVGE
+229 SATLKVGE

-244 TRPDPSL
+244 TRPDPNL
-251 DGQARLEARY
+251 DGQSSLESRY
-261 HYENSLINPGQPQW
+261 RYENSLINPQQPPW
-275 IQQLNLAADQFI
+275 IQQLTLAADQFI
-287 VSRPLPKEPQGKTI
+287 VSRPLRDQPEGKTI

-323 LATGRP
+323 LTTGRP
-329 AIASQILLTF
+329 AIARQILLTF
-339 SRYLDRGLLPNLF
+339 SRYLDRGLLPNLL
-352 PDAGEIPEYNAV
+352 PDGGEMPEYNAV

-374 KAYFDQTQDFK
+374 RSYFNQTQDFE
-385 FLKTIYPALVEVI
+385 FLRTIYPALTEVI
-398 DWFRRGTRYNIHLD
+398 AWFRRGTRYNIHLD

-428 MDAKVDDL
+428 MDAKVDDR

-459 LRFAKYLGIEAN
+459 VQFAHYLGMDAT
-471 DYEKMAKMT
+471 DYEKMRKMT
-480 FKGFSRFWND
+480 LKGFSRFWDD

-497 VLDTEQGNDAS
+497 VLDTDKGNDAS

-522 ELLNS
+522 ELLNFP
-527 TQKKAIVDICA
+527 QKKAIVDICTV
-538 LKLLTSR
+538 KLLTSR
-545 GLRSLSPDHPDY
+545 GLRSLTTDHPDY
-557 CGVYGGDRLKRDSAY
+557 RGVYSGDRLKRDSAY

-583 TFIEAHLKVYRDRVL
+583 AFIEAHLKVYRDPIL

-609 LQDSCI
+609 LRDSCI
-615 GNLGEI
+615 GSLSEI
-621 FDGDAPFTPRGA
+621 FDGNAPFTPRGA

-642 VLRVWQAIKEFPA
+642 VLRVWQAIREFRP
-655 MTDWEKNFCPK
+655 

>member
-1 MIMLRFGRD
+1 MVKLRFGRD
-10 ICNYFP
+10 ICNCL
-16 SAEKREW
+16 SVAEKREW

-32 ASGTV
+32 AAGTV

-43 CYHGLLIASLAPPT
+43 CYHGLLIAALAPPT
-57 KRTLLVAKIDE
+57 KRTLLVTKIDE
-68 SVQYNQKLYHIATNR
+68 SIQYNQKLYHLASNR

-105 IPVWTFACG
+105 IPVWTFICG

-136 YRRGTSPLTLNL
+136 YLRGNSPLTLNL

-167 MAINSLE
+167 MAISPVE
-174 KGVQVLAYANAVPFY
+174 KGVRVIAYDNAVPFY
-189 LLINQGQVFPAH
+189 LLTSQGQVFPAH
-201 IWYYRFDLAV
+201 IWYYRFDLSL

-219 RENHLHAASF
+219 RENHLHGASF
-229 SATLQVGE
+229 AATLKVGE

-244 TRPDPSL
+244 TRPDPNL
-251 DGQARLEARY
+251 DGQSSLESRY
-261 HYENSLINPGQPQW
+261 RYENSLINPQQPRW
-275 IQQLNLAADQFI
+275 IQQLTLAADQFI
-287 VSRPLPKEPQGKTI
+287 VSRPLPDEPEGKTI

-323 LATGRP
+323 LTTGRP
-329 AIASQILLTF
+329 AIARQILLTF
-339 SRYLDRGLLPNLF
+339 SRYLDRGLLPNLL
-352 PDAGEIPEYNAV
+352 PDGGEMPEYNAV

-374 KAYFDQTQDFK
+374 RSYFNQSQDFE
-385 FLKTIYPALVEVI
+385 FLKTIYPALTEVI
-398 DWFRRGTRYNIHLD
+398 AWFRRGTRYNIHLD

-428 MDAKVDDL
+428 MDAKVDNL

-459 LRFAKYLGIEAN
+459 VQFAQYLGMDAT
-471 DYEKMAKMT
+471 DYEKMREMT
-480 FKGFSRFWND
+480 LKGFSRFWDD

-497 VLDTEQGNDAS
+497 VLDTDKGNNAS

-515 AVSLSVE
+515 ALSLSVG
-522 ELLNS
+522 ELLNFP
-527 TQKKAIVDICA
+527 QKKAIVDICTV
-538 LKLLTSR
+538 KLLTPR
-545 GLRSLSPDHPDY
+545 GLRSLDADHPDY
-557 CGVYGGDRLKRDSAY
+557 RGVYSGDRLKRDSAY

-583 TFIEAHLKVYRDRVL
+583 AFIEAHLKVYRDPIL

-609 LQDSCI
+609 LRDSCI
-615 GNLGEI
+615 GNLSEI
-621 FDGDAPFTPRGA
+621 FDGNAPFTPRGA

-642 VLRVWQAIKEFPA
+642 ILRVWQVIREFTP
-655 MTDWEKNFCPK
+655 

>member
-1 MIMLRFGRD
+1 MVKLRFGRD
-10 ICNYFP
+10 ICNCLP
-16 SAEKREW
+16 VAEKREW

-32 ASGTV
+32 AAGTV

-43 CYHGLLIASLAPPT
+43 CYHGLLIAALAPPT
-57 KRTLLVAKIDE
+57 TRTLLVTKIDE
-68 SVQYNQKLYHIATNR
+68 SVQYNQKIYHLASNR
-83 WLGGAIEPQ
+83 WLGATIEPQ

-105 IPVWTFACG
+105 IPVWTFICG
-114 DALLEKRLWMEQGE
+114 DALLEKRIWMEQGE

-136 YRRGTSPLTLNL
+136 YRRGNSPLTLNL

-167 MAINSLE
+167 MAISPLE
-174 KGVQVLAYANAVPFY
+174 KGVRVIAYNHAVPFY
-189 LLINQGQVFPAH
+189 LLISQGQVFPAH

-219 RENHLHAASF
+219 RENHLHGASF
-229 SATLQVGE
+229 SATLKVGE

-244 TRPDPSL
+244 TRPDPNL
-251 DGQARLEARY
+251 DGQSSLESRY
-261 HYENSLINPGQPQW
+261 RYENSLINPQQPEW
-275 IQQLNLAADQFI
+275 IQQLTLAADQFI
-287 VSRPLPKEPQGKTI
+287 VSRPLRDQPDGKTI

-323 LATGRP
+323 LTTGRP
-329 AIASQILLTF
+329 AIARQILLTF
-339 SRYLDRGLLPNLF
+339 SRYLDRGLLPNLL
-352 PDAGEIPEYNAV
+352 PDGGEMPEYNAV

-374 KAYFDQTQDFK
+374 RCYFNQSQDFE
-385 FLKTIYPALVEVI
+385 FLRTIYPALTEVI
-398 DWFRRGTRYNIHLD
+398 AWFRRGTRYNIHLD
-412 DDGLIY
+412 EDGLIY

-428 MDAKVDDL
+428 MDAKVDDR

-459 LRFAKYLGIEAN
+459 VQFAQYLGMDAT
-471 DYEKMAKMT
+471 DYEKMSKMT
-480 FKGFSRFWND
+480 LKGFSRFWDD

-497 VLDTEQGNDAS
+497 VLDTDKGNDAS

-527 TQKKAIVDICA
+527 SQKRAIVDICA

-545 GLRSLSPDHPDY
+545 GLRSLDADHPDY
-557 CGVYGGDRLKRDSAY
+557 RGVYSGDRLKRDSAY

-583 TFIEAHLKVYRDRVL
+583 AFIEAHLKVYRDPIL

-609 LQDSCI
+609 LRDSCI
-615 GNLGEI
+615 GNLSEI
-621 FDGDAPFTPRGA
+621 FDGNAPFTPRGA

-642 VLRVWQAIKEFPA
+642 VLRVWQGIREFS
-655 MTDWEKNFCPK
+655 T

>member
-1 MIMLRFGRD
+1 MVRLRFGRD
-10 ICNYFP
+10 ICNCLP
-16 SAEKREW
+16 VAEKREW

-32 ASGTV
+32 AAGTV

-43 CYHGLLIASLAPPT
+43 CYHGLLIAALAPPT
-57 KRTLLVAKIDE
+57 QRTLLVTKIDE
-68 SVQYNQKLYHIATNR
+68 SVQYNQKLYHLASNR
-83 WLGGAIEPQ
+83 WLGATIEPQ

-105 IPVWTFACG
+105 IPVWTFTCG
-114 DALLEKRLWMEQGE
+114 DALLEKRIWMEQGE
-128 NTTYTRYT
+128 NTTYTHYT
-136 YRRGTSPLTLNL
+136 YRRGNSPLTLNL

-167 MAINSLE
+167 MAISPLE
-174 KGVQVLAYANAVPFY
+174 KGVRVIAYDHAVPFY
-189 LLINQGQVFPAH
+189 LLISQGEVFPAH

-219 RENHLHAASF
+219 RENHLHGASF
-229 SATLQVGE
+229 SATLKVGE

-244 TRPDPSL
+244 TRPDPNL
-251 DGQARLEARY
+251 DGQSSLESRY
-261 HYENSLINPGQPQW
+261 RYENSLINPQQPAW
-275 IQQLNLAADQFI
+275 IQQLTLAADQFI
-287 VSRPLPKEPQGKTI
+287 VSRPLRDQPEGKTI

-323 LATGRP
+323 LTTGRP
-329 AIASQILLTF
+329 AIARQILLTF
-339 SRYLDRGLLPNLF
+339 SRYLDRGLLPNLL
-352 PDAGEIPEYNAV
+352 PDGGEMPEYNAV

-374 KAYFDQTQDFK
+374 RSYFNQSQDFE
-385 FLKTIYPALVEVI
+385 FLRTIYPALTEVI
-398 DWFRRGTRYNIHLD
+398 AWFRRGTRYNIHLD

-428 MDAKVDDL
+428 MDAKVDDR

-459 LRFAKYLGIEAN
+459 VQFAQYLGMDAT
-471 DYEKMAKMT
+471 DYEKMRKMT
-480 FKGFSRFWND
+480 LKGFSRFWDD

-497 VLDTEQGNDAS
+497 VLDTDQGNDAS

-522 ELLNS
+522 ELLNFP
-527 TQKKAIVDICA
+527 QKKAIVDICTV
-538 LKLLTSR
+538 KLLTSR
-545 GLRSLSPDHPDY
+545 GLRSLDADHPDY
-557 CGVYGGDRLKRDSAY
+557 RGVYGGDRLKRDSAY

-583 TFIEAHLKVYRDRVL
+583 AFIEAHLKVYRDPIL

-609 LQDSCI
+609 LRDSCI
-615 GNLGEI
+615 GNLSEI
-621 FDGDAPFTPRGA
+621 FDGNAPFTPRGA

-642 VLRVWQAIKEFPA
+642 VLRVWQVIREFTP
-655 MTDWEKNFCPK
+655 

>member
-1 MIMLRFGRD
+1 
-10 ICNYFP
+10 
-16 SAEKREW
+16 
-23 LVTNGIGGF
+23 
-32 ASGTV
+32 
-37 AGLLTR
+37 
-43 CYHGLLIASLAPPT
+43 LIAALAPPT
-57 KRTLLVAKIDE
+57 KRTLLVTKIDE
-68 SVQYNQKLYHIATNR
+68 SVQYNQKLYHLASNR
-83 WLGGAIEPQ
+83 WLGATIEPQ

-105 IPVWTFACG
+105 IPVWTFICG
-114 DALLEKRLWMEQGE
+114 DALLEKRIWMEPGE

-136 YRRGTSPLTLNL
+136 YLRGNSPLTLNL

-161 QGFNWQ
+161 QSFNWQ
-167 MAINSLE
+167 MAISPLE
-174 KGVQVLAYANAVPFY
+174 KGVRVIAYDYAVPFY
-189 LLINQGQVFPAH
+189 LLISQGEVFPAN

-229 SATLQVGE
+229 SATLKVGE

-244 TRPDPSL
+244 TRPDPNL
-251 DGQARLEARY
+251 DGQSSLESRY
-261 HYENSLINPGQPQW
+261 RYENSLINPQQPEW
-275 IQQLNLAADQFI
+275 IQQLTLAADQFI
-287 VSRPLPKEPQGKTI
+287 VSRPLRDQPEGKTI

-323 LATGRP
+323 LTTGRS
-329 AIASQILLTF
+329 AIARQILLTF
-339 SRYLDRGLLPNLF
+339 SRYLDRGLLPNLL
-352 PDAGEIPEYNAV
+352 PDGGEMPEYNAV

-374 KAYFDQTQDFK
+374 RSYFNQSQDFE
-385 FLKTIYPALVEVI
+385 FLRTIYPALTEVI
-398 DWFRRGTRYNIHLD
+398 AWFRLGTRYNIHLD

-459 LRFAKYLGIEAN
+459 VQFAHYLGMDAT
-471 DYEKMAKMT
+471 DYEKMRKMT
-480 FKGFSRFWND
+480 LKGFSRFWDD

-497 VLDTEQGNDAS
+497 VLDTDKGNDAS

-527 TQKKAIVDICA
+527 PQKRAIVDICA

-545 GLRSLSPDHPDY
+545 GLRSLDADHPDY
-557 CGVYGGDRLKRDSAY
+557 RGVYSGDRLKRDSAY

-583 TFIEAHLKVYRDRVL
+583 AFIEAHLKVYRDPIL

-609 LQDSCI
+609 LRDSCI
-615 GNLGEI
+615 GNLSEI
-621 FDGDAPFTPRGA
+621 FDGNAPFTPRGA

-642 VLRVWQAIKEFPA
+642 VLRVWQVIREFRP
-655 MTDWEKNFCPK
+655 

>member
-1 MIMLRFGRD
+1 MVKLRFGRD
-10 ICNYFP
+10 ICNYLP
-16 SAEKREW
+16 SAEKCEW

-32 ASGTV
+32 AAGTV

-43 CYHGLLIASLAPPT
+43 CYHGLLIAALAPPT
-57 KRTLLVAKIDE
+57 QRTLLVTKIDE
-68 SVQYNQKLYHIATNR
+68 SVQYNQKIYHLASNR
-83 WLGGAIEPQ
+83 WLGATIEPQ

-105 IPVWTFACG
+105 IPVWTFICG
-114 DALLEKRLWMEQGE
+114 DALLEKRIWMEQGE

-136 YRRGTSPLTLNL
+136 YLRGNSPLTLNL

-167 MAINSLE
+167 MAISPLE
-174 KGVQVLAYANAVPFY
+174 KGVRVIAYDHAVPFY
-189 LLINQGQVFPAH
+189 LLISQGQVFPAH

-229 SATLQVGE
+229 SATLKVGE

-251 DGQARLEARY
+251 DGQSSLESRY
-261 HYENSLINPGQPQW
+261 RYESSLINPQQPPW
-275 IQQLNLAADQFI
+275 IQQLTLAADQFI
-287 VSRPLPKEPQGKTI
+287 VSRPLRDQPDGKTI

-323 LATGRP
+323 LTTGRP
-329 AIASQILLTF
+329 AIARQILLTF
-339 SRYLDRGLLPNLF
+339 SRYLDRGLLPNLL
-352 PDAGEIPEYNAV
+352 PDGGEIPEYNAV

-374 KAYFDQTQDFK
+374 RSYFNQSQDFE
-385 FLKTIYPALVEVI
+385 FLRTIYPALKEVI
-398 DWFRRGTRYNIHLD
+398 AWFRRGTRYNIHLD

-459 LRFAKYLGIEAN
+459 VQFAHCLGMDAT
-471 DYEKMAKMT
+471 DYEKMRKMT
-480 FKGFSRFWND
+480 LKGFSRFWDD

-497 VLDTEQGNDAS
+497 VLDTDKGNDAS

-522 ELLNS
+522 ELLNFP
-527 TQKKAIVDICA
+527 QKKAIVDVCTV
-538 LKLLTSR
+538 KLLTSR
-545 GLRSLSPDHPDY
+545 GLRSLDADHPDY
-557 CGVYGGDRLKRDSAY
+557 RGVYSGDRLKRDSAY

-583 TFIEAHLKVYRDRVL
+583 AFIEAHLKVYRDPIL

-609 LQDSCI
+609 LRDSCI
-615 GNLGEI
+615 GNLSEI
-621 FDGDAPFTPRGA
+621 FDGNAPFTPRGA

-642 VLRVWQAIKEFPA
+642 VLRVWQAIEEFSPESFK
-655 MTDWEKNFCPK
+655 MINC

>member
-1 MIMLRFGRD
+1 MVKLRFGRD
-10 ICNYFP
+10 ICNYLP
-16 SAEKREW
+16 VAEKREW

-32 ASGTV
+32 AAGTV

-43 CYHGLLIASLAPPT
+43 CYHGLLIAALAPPT
-57 KRTLLVAKIDE
+57 QRTLLVTKIDE
-68 SVQYNQKLYHIATNR
+68 SVQYNQKLYHLASNR
-83 WLGGAIEPQ
+83 WLGATIEPQ

-105 IPVWTFACG
+105 IPVWTFTCG
-114 DALLEKRLWMEQGE
+114 DALLEKRIWMEQGE

-136 YRRGTSPLTLNL
+136 YLRGNSPLTLNL

-167 MAINSLE
+167 MAISPLE
-174 KGVQVLAYANAVPFY
+174 KGVRVIAYNHAVPFY
-189 LLINQGQVFPAH
+189 LLISQGEVFPAH

-219 RENHLHAASF
+219 RENHLHGASF
-229 SATLQVGE
+229 SATLKVGE

-244 TRPDPSL
+244 TRPDPNL
-251 DGQARLEARY
+251 DGQSSLESRY
-261 HYENSLINPGQPQW
+261 RYENSLINPQQPPW
-275 IQQLNLAADQFI
+275 IQQLTLAADQFI
-287 VSRPLPKEPQGKTI
+287 VSRPLRDQPEGKTI

-323 LATGRP
+323 LTTGRP
-329 AIASQILLTF
+329 AIARQILLTF
-339 SRYLDRGLLPNLF
+339 SRYLDRGLLPNLL
-352 PDAGEIPEYNAV
+352 PDGGEMPEYNAV

-374 KAYFDQTQDFK
+374 RSYFNQTQDFE
-385 FLKTIYPALVEVI
+385 FLRTIYPALTEVI
-398 DWFRRGTRYNIHLD
+398 AWFRRGTRYNIHLD

-428 MDAKVDDL
+428 MDAKVDDR

-459 LRFAKYLGIEAN
+459 VQFAHYLGMDAT
-471 DYEKMAKMT
+471 DYEKMREMT
-480 FKGFSRFWND
+480 LKGFSRFWDD

-497 VLDTEQGNDAS
+497 VLDTDKGNDAS

-522 ELLNS
+522 ELLNFP
-527 TQKKAIVDICA
+527 QKKAIVDICTV
-538 LKLLTSR
+538 KLLTSR
-545 GLRSLSPDHPDY
+545 GLRSLTTDHPDY
-557 CGVYGGDRLKRDSAY
+557 RGVYSGDRLKRDSAY

-583 TFIEAHLKVYRDRVL
+583 AFIEAHLKVYRDPIL

-609 LQDSCI
+609 LRDSCI
-615 GNLGEI
+615 GSLSEI
-621 FDGDAPFTPRGA
+621 FDGNAPFTPRGA

-642 VLRVWQAIKEFPA
+642 VLRVWQAIREFRP
-655 MTDWEKNFCPK
+655 

>member
-1 MIMLRFGRD
+1 MVKLRFGRD
-10 ICNYFP
+10 ICNCLLV
-16 SAEKREW
+16 AEKREW

-32 ASGTV
+32 AAGTV

-43 CYHGLLIASLAPPT
+43 CYHGLLIAALAPPT
-57 KRTLLVAKIDE
+57 QRTLLVTKIDE
-68 SVQYNQKLYHIATNR
+68 SVQYNQKLYHLASNR
-83 WLGGAIEPQ
+83 WLGATIEPQ

-105 IPVWTFACG
+105 IPVWTFICG
-114 DALLEKRLWMEQGE
+114 DALLEKRIWMEPGE

-136 YRRGTSPLTLNL
+136 YLRGNSPLTLNL

-161 QGFNWQ
+161 QSFNWQ
-167 MAINSLE
+167 MDISPLE
-174 KGVQVLAYANAVPFY
+174 KGVRVIAYDHAVPFY
-189 LLINQGQVFPAH
+189 LLISQGEVFPAH

-229 SATLQVGE
+229 SATLKVGE

-251 DGQARLEARY
+251 DGQSSLESRY
-261 HYENSLINPGQPQW
+261 RYENSLINPQQPPW
-275 IQQLNLAADQFI
+275 IQQLTLAADQFI
-287 VSRPLPKEPQGKTI
+287 VSRPLRDQPDGKTI

-323 LATGRP
+323 LTTGRP
-329 AIASQILLTF
+329 AIARQILLTF
-339 SRYLDRGLLPNLF
+339 SRYLDRGLLPNLL
-352 PDAGEIPEYNAV
+352 PDGGEMPEYNAV

-374 KAYFDQTQDFK
+374 RSYFNQSQDFE
-385 FLKTIYPALVEVI
+385 FLRTIYPALTEVI
-398 DWFRRGTRYNIHLD
+398 AWFRRGTRYNIHLD

-436 VITPRIG
+436 VITPRVG

-459 LRFAKYLGIEAN
+459 VQFAHYLGMDAT
-471 DYEKMAKMT
+471 DYEKMRKMT
-480 FKGFSRFWND
+480 LKGFSRFWDD

-497 VLDTEQGNDAS
+497 VLDTDKGNDAS

-527 TQKKAIVDICA
+527 PQKKAIVDICA

-545 GLRSLSPDHPDY
+545 GLRSLTADHPDY
-557 CGVYGGDRLKRDSAY
+557 RGVYSGDRLKRDSAY
-572 HQGTVWGWLLG
+572 HQGIVWGWLLG
-583 TFIEAHLKVYRDRVL
+583 AFIEAHLKVYRDPIL

-609 LQDSCI
+609 LRDSCI
-615 GNLGEI
+615 GNLSEI
-621 FDGDAPFTPRGA
+621 FDGNAPFTPRGA

-642 VLRVWQAIKEFPA
+642 VLRVWQVIREFRP
-655 MTDWEKNFCPK
+655 

>member
-1 MIMLRFGRD
+1 
-10 ICNYFP
+10 
-16 SAEKREW
+16 
-23 LVTNGIGGF
+23 VT
-32 ASGTV
+32 
-37 AGLLTR
+37 
-43 CYHGLLIASLAPPT
+43 
-57 KRTLLVAKIDE
+57 KIDE
-68 SVQYNQKLYHIATNR
+68 SVQYNQKLYHLASNR
-83 WLGGAIEPQ
+83 WLGATIEPQ

-105 IPVWTFACG
+105 IPVWTFICG
-114 DALLEKRLWMEQGE
+114 DALLEKRIWMEAGE

-136 YRRGTSPLTLNL
+136 YLRGNSPLTLNL

-161 QGFNWQ
+161 QSFNWQ
-167 MAINSLE
+167 MAISPLE
-174 KGVQVLAYANAVPFY
+174 KGVRVIAYDYAVPFY
-189 LLINQGQVFPAH
+189 LLISQGEVFPAN

-219 RENHLHAASF
+219 RENHLHGASF
-229 SATLQVGE
+229 SATLKVGE

-244 TRPDPSL
+244 TRPDPNL
-251 DGQARLEARY
+251 DGQSSLESRY
-261 HYENSLINPGQPQW
+261 RYENSLINPQQPEW
-275 IQQLNLAADQFI
+275 IQQLTLAADQFI
-287 VSRPLPKEPQGKTI
+287 VSRPLPDQPEGKTM

-323 LATGRP
+323 LTTGRP
-329 AIASQILLTF
+329 AIARQILLTF
-339 SRYLDRGLLPNLF
+339 SRYLDRGLLPNLL
-352 PDAGEIPEYNAV
+352 PDGGEMPEYNAV

-374 KAYFDQTQDFK
+374 RSYFNQSQDFE
-385 FLKTIYPALVEVI
+385 FLRTIYPALTEVI
-398 DWFRRGTRYNIHLD
+398 AWFRLGTRYNIHLD

-459 LRFAKYLGIEAN
+459 VQFAHYLGMDAT
-471 DYEKMAKMT
+471 DYEKMRKMT
-480 FKGFSRFWND
+480 LKGFSRFWDD

-497 VLDTEQGNDAS
+497 VLDTDKGNDAS

-527 TQKKAIVDICA
+527 PQKRAIVDICA

-545 GLRSLSPDHPDY
+545 GLRSLDADHPDY
-557 CGVYGGDRLKRDSAY
+557 RGVYSGDRLKRDSAY

-583 TFIEAHLKVYRDRVL
+583 AFIEAHLKVYRDPIL

-609 LQDSCI
+609 LRDSCI
-615 GNLGEI
+615 GNLSEI
-621 FDGDAPFTPRGA
+621 FDGNAPFTPRGA

-642 VLRVWQAIKEFPA
+642 VLRVWQVIREFRP
-655 MTDWEKNFCPK
+655 

>member
-1 MIMLRFGRD
+1 MVKLRFGRD
-10 ICNYFP
+10 ICNYLP
-16 SAEKREW
+16 VAEKCEW

-32 ASGTV
+32 AAGTV

-43 CYHGLLIASLAPPT
+43 CYHGLLIAALAPPT
-57 KRTLLVAKIDE
+57 QRTLLVTKIDE
-68 SVQYNQKLYHIATNR
+68 SLQYNQKIYHLASNR
-83 WLGGAIEPQ
+83 WLGATIEPQ

-105 IPVWTFACG
+105 IPVWTFICG
-114 DALLEKRLWMEQGE
+114 DALLEKRIWMEQGE

-136 YRRGTSPLTLNL
+136 YLRGNSPLTLNL

-161 QGFNWQ
+161 QSFNWQ
-167 MAINSLE
+167 MDISPLE
-174 KGVQVLAYANAVPFY
+174 KGVRVIAYDHAVPFY
-189 LLINQGQVFPAH
+189 LLISQGEVFPAH

-229 SATLQVGE
+229 SATLKVGE

-251 DGQARLEARY
+251 DGQSSLESRHRY
-261 HYENSLINPGQPQW
+261 ESSLINPQHPEW
-275 IQQLNLAADQFI
+275 IQQLTLAADQFI
-287 VSRPLPKEPQGKTI
+287 VSRPLRDQPDGKTI

-323 LATGRP
+323 LTTGRP
-329 AIASQILLTF
+329 AIAREILLTF
-339 SRYLDRGLLPNLF
+339 SRYLDWGLLPNLL
-352 PDAGEIPEYNAV
+352 PDGGEMPEYNAV

-374 KAYFDQTQDFK
+374 RSYFNQSQDFE
-385 FLKTIYPALVEVI
+385 FLRTIYPALTEVI
-398 DWFRRGTRYNIHLD
+398 AWFRRGTRYNIHLD

-418 AGEAGVQLTW
+418 AGETGVQLTW

-459 LRFAKYLGIEAN
+459 VQFAHYLGMDAT
-471 DYEKMAKMT
+471 DYEKIREMT
-480 FKGFSRFWND
+480 LKGFSRFWDD

-497 VLDTEQGNDAS
+497 VLDTDKGNDAS

-515 AVSLSVE
+515 ALSLSVE

-527 TQKKAIVDICA
+527 PQKKAIVDICTV
-538 LKLLTSR
+538 KLLTPR
-545 GLRSLSPDHPDY
+545 GLRSLDADHPDY
-557 CGVYGGDRLKRDSAY
+557 RGVYSGDRVKRDSAY

-583 TFIEAHLKVYRDRVL
+583 AFIEAHLKVYRDPIL

-609 LQDSCI
+609 LRDSCI
-615 GNLGEI
+615 GNLSEI
-621 FDGDAPFTPRGA
+621 FDGNAPFTPRGA

-642 VLRVWQAIKEFPA
+642 VLRVWQVIREFRP
-655 MTDWEKNFCPK
+655 

>member
-1 MIMLRFGRD
+1 MVKLRFGRD
-10 ICNYFP
+10 ICNYLP
-16 SAEKREW
+16 VAEKREW

-32 ASGTV
+32 AAGTV

-43 CYHGLLIASLAPPT
+43 CYHGLLIAALAPPT
-57 KRTLLVAKIDE
+57 KRTLLVTKIDE
-68 SVQYNQKLYHIATNR
+68 SVQYNQKIYHLASNR
-83 WLGGAIEPQ
+83 WLGATIEPQ

-105 IPVWTFACG
+105 IPVWTFICG
-114 DALLEKRLWMEQGE
+114 DALLEKRIWMEQGE

-136 YRRGTSPLTLNL
+136 YLRGNSPLTLNL

-161 QGFNWQ
+161 QSFNWQ
-167 MAINSLE
+167 MAISPLE
-174 KGVQVLAYANAVPFY
+174 KGVRVIAYDYAVPFY
-189 LLINQGQVFPAH
+189 LLISQGEVFPAN

-219 RENHLHAASF
+219 RENHLHGASF
-229 SATLQVGE
+229 SATLKVGE

-244 TRPDPSL
+244 TRPDPNL
-251 DGQARLEARY
+251 DGQSSLESRY
-261 HYENSLINPGQPQW
+261 RYENSLINPQQPEW
-275 IQQLNLAADQFI
+275 IQQLTLAADQFI
-287 VSRPLPKEPQGKTI
+287 VSRPLPDQPEGKTM

-323 LATGRP
+323 LTTGRP
-329 AIASQILLTF
+329 AIARQILLTF
-339 SRYLDRGLLPNLF
+339 SRYLDRGLLPNLL
-352 PDAGEIPEYNAV
+352 PDGGEMPEYNAV

-374 KAYFDQTQDFK
+374 RSYFNQSQDFE
-385 FLKTIYPALVEVI
+385 FLRTIYPALTEVI
-398 DWFRRGTRYNIHLD
+398 AWFRRGTRYNIHLD

-448 NALWFNALKIM
+448 NVLWFNALKIM
-459 LRFAKYLGIEAN
+459 VQFAQYLGMDAT
-471 DYEKMAKMT
+471 DYEKMRKMT
-480 FKGFSRFWND
+480 LKGFSRFWDD

-497 VLDTEQGNDAS
+497 VLDTEKGNDAS

-527 TQKKAIVDICA
+527 PQKKGIVDICA

-545 GLRSLSPDHPDY
+545 GLRSLDADHPDY
-557 CGVYGGDRLKRDSAY
+557 RGVYRGDRLKRDSAY

-583 TFIEAHLKVYRDRVL
+583 AFIEAHLKVYRDPIL

-609 LQDSCI
+609 LRDSCI
-615 GNLGEI
+615 GNLSEI
-621 FDGDAPFTPRGA
+621 FDGNAPFTPRGA

-642 VLRVWQAIKEFPA
+642 VLRVWQVIREFRP
-655 MTDWEKNFCPK
+655 

>member
-1 MIMLRFGRD
+1 MVKLRFGRD
-10 ICNYFP
+10 ICNYLP
-16 SAEKREW
+16 SAEKCEW

-32 ASGTV
+32 AAGTV

-43 CYHGLLIASLAPPT
+43 CYHGLLIAALAPPT
-57 KRTLLVAKIDE
+57 QRTLLVTKIDE
-68 SVQYNQKLYHIATNR
+68 SVQYNQKIYHLASNR
-83 WLGGAIEPQ
+83 WLGATIEPQ

-105 IPVWTFACG
+105 IPVWTFICG
-114 DALLEKRLWMEQGE
+114 DALLEKRIWMEQGE

-136 YRRGTSPLTLNL
+136 YLRGNSPLTLNL

-167 MAINSLE
+167 MAISPLE
-174 KGVQVLAYANAVPFY
+174 KGVRVIAYDHAVPFY
-189 LLINQGQVFPAH
+189 LLISQGQVFPAH

-229 SATLQVGE
+229 SATLKVGE

-251 DGQARLEARY
+251 DGQSSLESRY
-261 HYENSLINPGQPQW
+261 RYESSLINPQQPPW
-275 IQQLNLAADQFI
+275 IQQLTLAADQFI
-287 VSRPLPKEPQGKTI
+287 VSRPLRDQPDGKTI

-323 LATGRP
+323 LTTGRP
-329 AIASQILLTF
+329 AIARQILLTF
-339 SRYLDRGLLPNLF
+339 SRYLDRGLLPNLL
-352 PDAGEIPEYNAV
+352 PDGGEIPEYNAV

-374 KAYFDQTQDFK
+374 RCYFNQSQDIE
-385 FLKTIYPALVEVI
+385 FLRTIYPALTEVI
-398 DWFRRGTRYNIHLD
+398 AWFRRGTRYNIHLD

-428 MDAKVDDL
+428 MDAKVDDR

-459 LRFAKYLGIEAN
+459 VQFAHCLGMDAT
-471 DYEKMAKMT
+471 DYEKMRKMT
-480 FKGFSRFWND
+480 LKGFSRFWDD

-497 VLDTEQGNDAS
+497 VLDTDKGNDAS

-522 ELLNS
+522 ELLNFP
-527 TQKKAIVDICA
+527 QKKAIVDVCTV
-538 LKLLTSR
+538 KLLTSR
-545 GLRSLSPDHPDY
+545 GLRSLDADHPDY
-557 CGVYGGDRLKRDSAY
+557 RGVYSGDRLKRDSAY

-583 TFIEAHLKVYRDRVL
+583 AFIEAHLKVYRDPIL

-609 LQDSCI
+609 LRDSCI
-615 GNLGEI
+615 GNLSEI
-621 FDGDAPFTPRGA
+621 FDGNAPFTPRGA

-642 VLRVWQAIKEFPA
+642 VLRVWQAIEEFSPESFK
-655 MTDWEKNFCPK
+655 MINC

>member
-1 MIMLRFGRD
+1 MVKLRFGRD
-10 ICNYFP
+10 ICNCLP
-16 SAEKREW
+16 VAEKREW

-32 ASGTV
+32 AAGTV

-43 CYHGLLIASLAPPT
+43 CYHGLLIAALAPPT
-57 KRTLLVAKIDE
+57 QRTLLVTKIDE
-68 SVQYNQKLYHIATNR
+68 SVQYNQKIYHLASNR
-83 WLGGAIEPQ
+83 WLGATIEPQ

-105 IPVWTFACG
+105 IPVWTFTCG
-114 DALLEKRLWMEQGE
+114 DALLEKRIWMEQGE
-128 NTTYTRYT
+128 NTTYTHYT
-136 YRRGTSPLTLNL
+136 YRRGNSPLTLNL

-167 MAINSLE
+167 MAISTLE
-174 KGVQVLAYANAVPFY
+174 KGVRVIAYNHAVPFY
-189 LLINQGQVFPAH
+189 LLISQGEVFPAH

-219 RENHLHAASF
+219 RENHLHGASF
-229 SATLQVGE
+229 SATLRVGE

-244 TRPDPSL
+244 TRPDPNL
-251 DGQARLEARY
+251 DGQSSLESRY
-261 HYENSLINPGQPQW
+261 RYENSLINPQQPEW
-275 IQQLNLAADQFI
+275 IQQLTLAADQFI
-287 VSRPLPKEPQGKTI
+287 VSRPLRDQPEGKTI

-323 LATGRP
+323 LTTGRP
-329 AIASQILLTF
+329 AIARQILLTF
-339 SRYLDRGLLPNLF
+339 SRYLDQGLLPNLL
-352 PDAGEIPEYNAV
+352 PDGGEMPEYNAV

-374 KAYFDQTQDFK
+374 RSYFNQSQDFE
-385 FLKTIYPALVEVI
+385 FLRTIYPALTEVI
-398 DWFRRGTRYNIHLD
+398 AWFRRGTRYNIHLD

-459 LRFAKYLGIEAN
+459 VQFAHYLGMDAT
-471 DYEKMAKMT
+471 DYEKMRKMT
-480 FKGFSRFWND
+480 LKGFSRFWDD

-497 VLDTEQGNDAS
+497 VLDTDKGNDAS

-515 AVSLSVE
+515 VVSLSVE

-527 TQKKAIVDICA
+527 PQKRAIVDICA

-545 GLRSLSPDHPDY
+545 GLRSLDADHPDY
-557 CGVYGGDRLKRDSAY
+557 LGVYSGDRLKRDSAY

-583 TFIEAHLKVYRDRVL
+583 AFIEAHLKVYRDPIL

-609 LQDSCI
+609 LRDSCI
-615 GNLGEI
+615 GNLSEI
-621 FDGDAPFTPRGA
+621 FDGNAPFTPRGA

-642 VLRVWQAIKEFPA
+642 VLRVWQVIREFSP
-655 MTDWEKNFCPK
+655 

>member
-1 MIMLRFGRD
+1 MVKLRFGRD
-10 ICNYFP
+10 ICNCLP
-16 SAEKREW
+16 VAEKREW

-32 ASGTV
+32 AAGTV

-43 CYHGLLIASLAPPT
+43 CYHGLLIAALAPPT
-57 KRTLLVAKIDE
+57 QRTLLVTKIDE
-68 SVQYNQKLYHIATNR
+68 SVQYNQKIYHLASNR
-83 WLGGAIEPQ
+83 WLGATIEPQ

-105 IPVWTFACG
+105 IPVWTFICG
-114 DALLEKRLWMEQGE
+114 DALLEKRIWMEQGE
-128 NTTYTRYT
+128 NTTYTHYT
-136 YRRGTSPLTLNL
+136 YRRGNSPLTLNL

-167 MAINSLE
+167 MAISTLE
-174 KGVQVLAYANAVPFY
+174 KGVRVIAYNHAVPFY
-189 LLINQGQVFPAH
+189 LLISQGEVFPAH

-219 RENHLHAASF
+219 RENHLHGASF
-229 SATLQVGE
+229 SATLKVGE

-251 DGQARLEARY
+251 DGQSSLESRY
-261 HYENSLINPGQPQW
+261 RYENSLINPQQPEW
-275 IQQLNLAADQFI
+275 IQQLTLAADQFI
-287 VSRPLPKEPQGKTI
+287 VSRPLRDQPEGKTI

-323 LATGRP
+323 LTTGRP
-329 AIASQILLTF
+329 AIARQILLTF
-339 SRYLDRGLLPNLF
+339 SRYLDQGLLPNLL
-352 PDAGEIPEYNAV
+352 PDGGEMPEYNAV

-374 KAYFDQTQDFK
+374 RSYFNQSQDFE
-385 FLKTIYPALVEVI
+385 FLRTIYPALKEVI
-398 DWFRRGTRYNIHLD
+398 AWFRRGTRYNIHLD

-459 LRFAKYLGIEAN
+459 VQFAHYLGMDAT
-471 DYEKMAKMT
+471 DYEKMRKMT
-480 FKGFSRFWND
+480 LKGFSRFWDD

-497 VLDTEQGNDAS
+497 VLDTDKGNDAS

-527 TQKKAIVDICA
+527 PQKRAIVDICA

-545 GLRSLSPDHPDY
+545 GLRSLDADHPDY
-557 CGVYGGDRLKRDSAY
+557 LGVYSGDRLKRDSTY

-583 TFIEAHLKVYRDRVL
+583 AFIEAHLKVYRDPIL

-609 LQDSCI
+609 LRDSCI
-615 GNLGEI
+615 GNLSEI
-621 FDGDAPFTPRGA
+621 FDGNAPFTPRGA

-642 VLRVWQAIKEFPA
+642 VLRVWQVIREFSP
-655 MTDWEKNFCPK
+655 

>member
-1 MIMLRFGRD
+1 MVKLRFGRD
-10 ICNYFP
+10 ICNCLP
-16 SAEKREW
+16 VAEKREW

-32 ASGTV
+32 AAGTV

-43 CYHGLLIASLAPPT
+43 CYHGLLIAALAPPT
-57 KRTLLVAKIDE
+57 QRTLLVTKIDE
-68 SVQYNQKLYHIATNR
+68 SVQYNQKIYHLASNR
-83 WLGGAIEPQ
+83 WLGATIEPQ

-105 IPVWTFACG
+105 IPVWTFICG
-114 DALLEKRLWMEQGE
+114 DALLEKRIWMEQGE
-128 NTTYTRYT
+128 NTTYTHYT
-136 YRRGTSPLTLNL
+136 YRRGNSPLTLNL

-167 MAINSLE
+167 MAISPLE
-174 KGVQVLAYANAVPFY
+174 KGVRVIAYNHAVPFY
-189 LLINQGQVFPAH
+189 LLISQGQVFPAH

-229 SATLQVGE
+229 SATLKVGE

-244 TRPDPSL
+244 TRPDPNL
-251 DGQARLEARY
+251 DGQSSLESRY
-261 HYENSLINPGQPQW
+261 RYENSLINPQQPEW
-275 IQQLNLAADQFI
+275 IQQLTLAADQFI
-287 VSRPLPKEPQGKTI
+287 VSRPLWDQPEGKTI

-323 LATGRP
+323 LTTVRP
-329 AIASQILLTF
+329 AIARQILLTF
-339 SRYLDRGLLPNLF
+339 SRYLDQGLLPNLL
-352 PDAGEIPEYNAV
+352 PDGGEMPEYNAV

-374 KAYFDQTQDFK
+374 RSYFNQSQDFE
-385 FLKTIYPALVEVI
+385 FLRTIYPALKEVI
-398 DWFRRGTRYNIHLD
+398 AWFRRGTRYNIHLD

-428 MDAKVDDL
+428 MDAKVDDR

-459 LRFAKYLGIEAN
+459 VQFAHYLGMDAT
-471 DYEKMAKMT
+471 DYEKMRKMT
-480 FKGFSRFWND
+480 LKGFSRFWDD

-497 VLDTEQGNDAS
+497 VLDTDKGNDAS

-527 TQKKAIVDICA
+527 PQKKAIVDICA

-545 GLRSLSPDHPDY
+545 GLRSLDAAHPDY
-557 CGVYGGDRLKRDSAY
+557 RGVYSGDRLKRDSAY

-583 TFIEAHLKVYRDRVL
+583 AFIEAHLKVYRDPIL

-609 LQDSCI
+609 LRDSCI
-615 GNLGEI
+615 GNLSEI
-621 FDGDAPFTPRGA
+621 FDGNAPFTPRGA

-642 VLRVWQAIKEFPA
+642 VLRVWQVIREFTP
-655 MTDWEKNFCPK
+655 

>member
-1 MIMLRFGRD
+1 MVKLRFGRD
-10 ICNYFP
+10 ICNCLP
-16 SAEKREW
+16 VAEKREW

-32 ASGTV
+32 AAGTV

-43 CYHGLLIASLAPPT
+43 CYHGLLIAALAPPT
-57 KRTLLVAKIDE
+57 QRTLLVTKIDE
-68 SVQYNQKLYHIATNR
+68 SVQYNQKIYHLASNR
-83 WLGGAIEPQ
+83 WLGATIEPQ

-105 IPVWTFACG
+105 IPVWTFICG
-114 DALLEKRLWMEQGE
+114 DALLEKRIWMEQGE
-128 NTTYTRYT
+128 NTTYTHYT
-136 YRRGTSPLTLNL
+136 YRRGNSPLTLNL

-161 QGFNWQ
+161 QCFNWQ
-167 MAINSLE
+167 MAISPLE
-174 KGVQVLAYANAVPFY
+174 KGVRVIAYNHAVPFY
-189 LLINQGQVFPAH
+189 LLISQGEVFPAH

-219 RENHLHAASF
+219 RENHLHGASF
-229 SATLQVGE
+229 SATLRVGE

-244 TRPDPSL
+244 TRPDPNLNGQSSL
-251 DGQARLEARY
+251 ESRY
-261 HYENSLINPGQPQW
+261 RYESSLINPQQPPW
-275 IQQLNLAADQFI
+275 IQQLTLAADQFI
-287 VSRPLPKEPQGKTI
+287 VSRPLPDEPEGKTI

-323 LATGRP
+323 LTTGRP
-329 AIASQILLTF
+329 AIARQILLTF
-339 SRYLDRGLLPNLF
+339 SRYLDQGLLPNLL
-352 PDAGEIPEYNAV
+352 PDGGEMPEYNAV

-374 KAYFDQTQDFK
+374 RSYFNQSQDFE
-385 FLKTIYPALVEVI
+385 FLRTIYPALKEVI
-398 DWFRRGTRYNIHLD
+398 AWFRRGTRYNIHLD

-459 LRFAKYLGIEAN
+459 VQFAHYLGMDAT
-471 DYEKMAKMT
+471 DYEKMRKMT
-480 FKGFSRFWND
+480 LKGFSRFWDD

-497 VLDTEQGNDAS
+497 VLDTDKGNDAS

-527 TQKKAIVDICA
+527 PQKKAIVDICA
-538 LKLLTSR
+538 LKLLTSH
-545 GLRSLSPDHPDY
+545 GLRSLDADHPDY
-557 CGVYGGDRLKRDSAY
+557 RGVYSGDRLKRDSAY

-583 TFIEAHLKVYRDRVL
+583 AFIEAHLKVYRDPIL

-609 LQDSCI
+609 LRDSCI
-615 GNLGEI
+615 GNLSEI
-621 FDGDAPFTPRGA
+621 FDGNAPFAPRGA

-642 VLRVWQAIKEFPA
+642 VLRVWQAIREFSP
-655 MTDWEKNFCPK
+655 

>member
-1 MIMLRFGRD
+1 MVKLRFGRD
-10 ICNYFP
+10 ICNCLP
-16 SAEKREW
+16 VAEKREW

-32 ASGTV
+32 AAGTV

-43 CYHGLLIASLAPPT
+43 CYHGLLIAALAPPT
-57 KRTLLVAKIDE
+57 QRTLLVTKIDE
-68 SVQYNQKLYHIATNR
+68 SVQYNQKIYHLASNR
-83 WLGGAIEPQ
+83 WLGATIEPQ

-105 IPVWTFACG
+105 IPVWTFICG
-114 DALLEKRLWMEQGE
+114 DALLEKRIWMEQGE
-128 NTTYTRYT
+128 NTTYTHYT
-136 YRRGTSPLTLNL
+136 YRRGNSPLTLNL

-167 MAINSLE
+167 MAISPLE
-174 KGVQVLAYANAVPFY
+174 KGVRVIAYNHAVPFY
-189 LLINQGQVFPAH
+189 LLISQGQVFPAH

-229 SATLQVGE
+229 SATLKVGE

-244 TRPDPSL
+244 TRPDPNL
-251 DGQARLEARY
+251 DGQSSLESRY
-261 HYENSLINPGQPQW
+261 RYENSLINPQQPEW
-275 IQQLNLAADQFI
+275 IQQLTLAADQFI
-287 VSRPLPKEPQGKTI
+287 VSRPLWDQPEGKTI

-323 LATGRP
+323 LTTVRP
-329 AIASQILLTF
+329 AIARQILLTF
-339 SRYLDRGLLPNLF
+339 SRYLDQGLLPNLL
-352 PDAGEIPEYNAV
+352 PDGGEMPEYNAV

-374 KAYFDQTQDFK
+374 RSYFNQSQDFE
-385 FLKTIYPALVEVI
+385 FLRTIYPALKEVI
-398 DWFRRGTRYNIHLD
+398 AWFRRGTRYNIHLD

-428 MDAKVDDL
+428 MDAKVDDR

-459 LRFAKYLGIEAN
+459 VQFAHYLGMDAT
-471 DYEKMAKMT
+471 DYEKMRKMT
-480 FKGFSRFWND
+480 LKGFSRFWDD

-497 VLDTEQGNDAS
+497 VLDTDKGNDAS

-527 TQKKAIVDICA
+527 PQKKAIVDICA

-545 GLRSLSPDHPDY
+545 GLRSLDVDHPDY
-557 CGVYGGDRLKRDSAY
+557 RGVYSGDRLKRDSAY

-583 TFIEAHLKVYRDRVL
+583 AFIEAHLKVYRDPIL

-609 LQDSCI
+609 LRDSCI
-615 GNLGEI
+615 GNLSEI
-621 FDGDAPFTPRGA
+621 FDGNAPFTPRGA

-642 VLRVWQAIKEFPA
+642 VLRVWQVIREFTP
-655 MTDWEKNFCPK
+655 

>member
-1 MIMLRFGRD
+1 MVKLRFGRD
-10 ICNYFP
+10 ICNYLP
-16 SAEKREW
+16 VAEKCEW

-32 ASGTV
+32 AAGTV

-43 CYHGLLIASLAPPT
+43 CYHGLLIAALAPPT
-57 KRTLLVAKIDE
+57 QRTLLVTKIDE
-68 SVQYNQKLYHIATNR
+68 SLQYNQKIYHLASNR
-83 WLGGAIEPQ
+83 WLGATIEPQ

-105 IPVWTFACG
+105 IPVWTFICG
-114 DALLEKRLWMEQGE
+114 DALLEKRIWMEQGE

-136 YRRGTSPLTLNL
+136 YLRGNSPLTLNL

-167 MAINSLE
+167 MAISPLE
-174 KGVQVLAYANAVPFY
+174 KGVRVIAYDYAVPFY
-189 LLINQGQVFPAH
+189 LLISQGEVFSAH

-229 SATLQVGE
+229 SATLKVGE

-251 DGQARLEARY
+251 DGQSSLESRHRY
-261 HYENSLINPGQPQW
+261 ESSLINPQHPEW
-275 IQQLNLAADQFI
+275 IQQLTLAADQFI
-287 VSRPLPKEPQGKTI
+287 VSRPLRDQPDGKTI

-323 LATGRP
+323 LTTGQP
-329 AIASQILLTF
+329 AIAREILLTF
-339 SRYLDRGLLPNLF
+339 SRYLDWGLLPNLL
-352 PDAGEIPEYNAV
+352 PDGGEMPEYNAV

-374 KAYFDQTQDFK
+374 RSYFNQSQDFE
-385 FLKTIYPALVEVI
+385 FLRTIYPALTEVI
-398 DWFRRGTRYNIHLD
+398 AWFRRGTRYNIHLD

-418 AGEAGVQLTW
+418 AGETGVQLTW

-459 LRFAKYLGIEAN
+459 VQFAHYLGMDAT
-471 DYEKMAKMT
+471 DYEKMREMT
-480 FKGFSRFWND
+480 LKGFSRFWDD

-497 VLDTEQGNDAS
+497 VLDTDKGNDAS

-515 AVSLSVE
+515 ALSLSVE
-522 ELLNS
+522 ELLNFP
-527 TQKKAIVDICA
+527 QKKAIVDICTV
-538 LKLLTSR
+538 KLLTPR
-545 GLRSLSPDHPDY
+545 GLRSLDADHPDY
-557 CGVYGGDRLKRDSAY
+557 RGVYSGDRVKRDSAY

-583 TFIEAHLKVYRDRVL
+583 AFIEAHLKVYRDPIL

-609 LQDSCI
+609 LRDSCI
-615 GNLGEI
+615 GNLSEI
-621 FDGDAPFTPRGA
+621 FDGNAPFTPRGA

-642 VLRVWQAIKEFPA
+642 VLRVWQVIREFRP
-655 MTDWEKNFCPK
+655 

>member
-1 MIMLRFGRD
+1 MVKLRFGRD
-10 ICNYFP
+10 ICNCLP
-16 SAEKREW
+16 VAEKREW

-32 ASGTV
+32 AAGTV

-43 CYHGLLIASLAPPT
+43 CYHGLLIAALAPPT
-57 KRTLLVAKIDE
+57 QRTLLVTKIDE
-68 SVQYNQKLYHIATNR
+68 SVQYNQKLYHLASNR
-83 WLGGAIEPQ
+83 WLGATIEPQ

-105 IPVWTFACG
+105 IPVWTFTCG
-114 DALLEKRLWMEQGE
+114 DALLEKRIWMEQGE
-128 NTTYTRYT
+128 NTTYTHYT
-136 YRRGTSPLTLNL
+136 YLRGNSPLTLNL

-167 MAINSLE
+167 MAISPLE
-174 KGVQVLAYANAVPFY
+174 KGVRVIAYNHAVPFY
-189 LLINQGQVFPAH
+189 LLISQGEVFPAH

-219 RENHLHAASF
+219 RENHLHGASF
-229 SATLQVGE
+229 SATLKVGE

-244 TRPDPSL
+244 TRPDPNL
-251 DGQARLEARY
+251 DGQSSLESRY
-261 HYENSLINPGQPQW
+261 RYENSLINPQQPPW
-275 IQQLNLAADQFI
+275 IQQLTLAADQFI
-287 VSRPLPKEPQGKTI
+287 VSRPLRDQPEGKTI

-323 LATGRP
+323 LTTGRP
-329 AIASQILLTF
+329 AIARQILLTF
-339 SRYLDRGLLPNLF
+339 SRYLDRGLLPNLL
-352 PDAGEIPEYNAV
+352 PDGGEMPEYNAV

-374 KAYFDQTQDFK
+374 RSYFNQTQDFE
-385 FLKTIYPALVEVI
+385 FLRTIYPALTEVI
-398 DWFRRGTRYNIHLD
+398 AWFRRGTRYNIHLD

-428 MDAKVDDL
+428 MDAKVDDR

-459 LRFAKYLGIEAN
+459 VQFAHYLGMDAT
-471 DYEKMAKMT
+471 DYEKMRKMT
-480 FKGFSRFWND
+480 LKGFSRFWDD

-497 VLDTEQGNDAS
+497 VLDTDKGNDAS

-522 ELLNS
+522 ELLNFP
-527 TQKKAIVDICA
+527 QKKAIVDICTV
-538 LKLLTSR
+538 KLLTSR
-545 GLRSLSPDHPDY
+545 GLRSLTTDHPDY
-557 CGVYGGDRLKRDSAY
+557 RGVYSGDRLKRDSAY

-583 TFIEAHLKVYRDRVL
+583 AFIEAHLKVYRDPIL

-609 LQDSCI
+609 LRDSCI
-615 GNLGEI
+615 GSLSEI
-621 FDGDAPFTPRGA
+621 FDGNAPFTPRGA

-642 VLRVWQAIKEFPA
+642 VLRVWQAIREFRP
-655 MTDWEKNFCPK
+655 